1 MSIQLISPKKSVNSA
16 FLKLPVSVEKMEDF
30 KLSLKNLYSKR
41 NAAQDEEYHK
51 GEIWNFLRKIFE
63 PDYSVQ
69 VNRPIDLCVFNGNT
83 ASAKPAVI
91 IEAKSPTNVAE
102 MFSAEHP
109 NVKSLQE
116 LVYYF
121 MLEYVQSGNHE
132 IKWLAITN
140 FDEWYFF
147 DVKDFIRYFANKSK
161 PIYDQFLKFKANQ
174 MSGNKTSDFYYDIA
188 KPAIDD
194 FLASCDI
201 NVVHFNLEDAMRTLA
216 PELKKSHVT
225 LEPKAI
231 GSKDSISPTGFQN
244 DNEYSHSTSH
254 ISHSTP
260 LLPLFKFLS
269 PETLLAKPFAND
281 SNSLDRNFYAEL
293 LHIIG
298 LEEVKEEKGSKKV
311 IRRKKPANRD
321 KASLLE
327 SAIYQLEDDFPNKEE
342 CEAMALRLC
351 ITWVNRLLFLKL
363 VESQIL
369 MYQKGDASYRFMSSD
384 KIANF
389 DELNIFFF
397 KVLGKKIED
406 RDEDVFK
413 RYPNVPYLNSSLFE
427 PTEDEKHL
435 KIRGIPDAQMEIW
448 GKTVLKDER
457 GKRAKGSLPN
467 LDYIFKFLDAYNFAS
482 DAQGGVTST
491 SKTLIN
497 ASVLGLIFEKIN
509 GYKDGS
515 FFTPGFITD
524 YMARDVLE
532 RTVVQKFNEKK
543 SWKCENLEDVSDK
556 IEDIS
561 EANEIVD
568 DIRVADVAVGS
579 GHFLVSALNR
589 LLAIK
594 SELNILCDADGK
606 RIKRRDLILKVDND
620 ELSVVDDEGE
630 PFEYKPGNEES
641 QRYQE
646 ALFNEKRRIIENCLF
661 GVDLNPNSVN
671 ICRLRLWIELLK
683 NAYYTK
689 ESGYKQLQTLPNIDI
704 NIKVGD
710 SLLSK
715 YPVQNGRLIADYLTR
730 DERADRKRDSLKN
743 SLIEYRQ
750 LVQEYKTGKSQSSKM
765 MLRHKI
771 ASLKSRMVDD
781 GQIEMFEEYKG
792 SAGDTID
799 FSNSLEWMFEFPE
812 ILDEVGRFTGFDA
825 IIGNP
830 PYVQLQSMGEMSD
843 VYSKRNYSCYNKSA
857 DLYCLFVERAY
868 SLLKKNG
875 YFSFIMPNKW
885 MLVDYGKELREFMS
899 QTSLKKILNF
909 GDVQFFADATIYVC
923 IFVSQKSSDKM
934 PVLACS
940 LNSKNYHGE
949 FEKEVKAA
957 TFEFPAENFGASEW
971 SIRNKLHD
979 SVLQKMN
986 VGTALKDMPITINYG
1001 LKTGYNDAFFIDG
1014 KTKEKLISEDAKSA
1028 EIIKPLLRGR
1038 DIDAWKTEK
1047 DDQFILFVPWHFPL
1061 HLNPNIVGC
1070 FKEAEIEFE
1079 KEYPAVYKHL
1089 LNYREKLSARNKA
1102 ETGIRYE
1109 WYALQRWAADYY
1121 KEFAKPKIMYPN
1133 MTSVFPFT
1141 YDETGSFGNDKSFI
1155 ITEKDNSQNLPKGM
1169 ENVIANEAEQ
1179 SNAETISDV
1188 IPAKAGISSPS
1199 GYNLLKALLAIF
1211 NSNLVKL
1218 WIWYNC
1224 PELMGGTRE
1233 IRKAYFEN
1241 LRIPLNNTEL
1251 LQQLASLAD
1260 EIIRLKKELVNSNKT
1275 QAPEPAEGPT
1285 ETTQKQLA
1293 TLETQVNTLVYQL
1306 YGITD
1311 TEEMEAV
1318 EKR

>member
-1 MSIQLISPKKSVNSA
+1 MSIKFISPKKSVNSA

-69 VNRPIDLCVFNGNT
+69 VNRPIDLAIFNGNT

-147 DVKDFIRYFANKSK
+147 DVKDFIRYFGNKTK

-174 MSGNKTSDFYYDIA
+174 MSGNKTSDFYNEIA

-201 NVVHFNLEDAMRTLA
+201 NVVHFSLADACKNVIA
-216 PELKKSHVT
+216 SP
-225 LEPKAI
+225 
-231 GSKDSISPTGFQN
+231 GSKSGIN
-244 DNEYSHSTSH
+244 STKQSNAACH
-254 ISHSTP
+254 PERSVSGVEGSKK
-260 LLPLFKFLS
+260 LLPLYKFLS
-269 PETLLAKPFAND
+269 QETLLAKPFAND

-298 LEEVKEEKGSKKV
+298 LEEVKEERGGKKV
-311 IRRKKPANRD
+311 IRRKNPANRD

-369 MYQKGDASYRFMSSD
+369 MYQKGDASYRFMSTD

-406 RDEDVFK
+406 RDEDVLK

-427 PTEDEKHL
+427 PTEDEKYL
-435 KIRGIPDAQMEIW
+435 KIRGIPDAQMEIFN
-448 GKTVLKDER
+448 KTVLKDER
-457 GKRAKGSLPN
+457 GKRAKGTLPN

-568 DIRVADVAVGS
+568 DIRIADVAVGS

-689 ESGYKQLQTLPNIDI
+689 ESDYKQLQTLPNIDI

-715 YPVQNGRLIADYLTR
+715 YPVQNGHVVLDFLQKEDKADKKNGLAAKLKEYGKNVQDYKAGGTSYNKQQLRLNIAGL
-730 DERADRKRDSLKN
+730 
-743 SLIEYRQ
+743 
-750 LVQEYKTGKSQSSKM
+750 KSQ
-765 MLRHKI
+765 
-771 ASLKSRMVDD
+771 LKEPPS
-781 GQIEMFEEYKG
+781 
-792 SAGDTID
+792 ID
-799 FSNSLEWMFEFPE
+799 LFGNVVKNNDIDYSNSLEWMFEFPE
-812 ILDEVGRFTGFDA
+812 ILDDEGRFTGFDA

-830 PYVQLQSMGEMSD
+830 PYIQLQSNNGLLGNLYEQ
-843 VYSKRNYSCYNKSA
+843 RNYNTFFKQG
-857 DLYCLFVERAY
+857 DLYCLFIERAH
-868 SLLKKNG
+868 SLLRNNG
-875 YFSFIMPNKW
+875 EFGFIVPNTWLQSLSFSPIRLF
-885 MLVDYGKELREFMS
+885 L
-899 QTSLKKILNF
+899 TSHFRWNQIALTHK
-909 GDVQFFADATIYVC
+909 VFADATVDTHCLLFTKSKEQKDCEICRISADGSISQLHAIKKDAISQTEEIINIEINPKSLFVIEKIQALSKPLAECLTVCCGVKPFQKGKGIPAQTKEIVEEKPYVKEGDKPGEEWSPLMRGSLMHRYTNLWDNNYWILYGKWLAEPRSPKIFEGKEKIIIRQTGDSIIATIIDAGIICRDNLNIC
-923 IFVSQKSSDKM
+923 IPKNDTINLKFILGV
-934 PVLACS
+934 
-940 LNSKNYHGE
+940 LNSKLTDFYYTYINPEKGE
-949 FEKEVKAA
+949 ALAQVK
-957 TFEFPAENFGASEW
+957 
-971 SIRNKLHD
+971 
-979 SVLQKMN
+979 
-986 VGTALKDMPITINYG
+986 
-1001 LKTGYNDAFFIDG
+1001 KTHV
-1014 KTKEKLISEDAKSA
+1014 E
-1028 EIIKPLLRGR
+1028 
-1038 DIDAWKTEK
+1038 
-1047 DDQFILFVPWHFPL
+1047 
-1061 HLNPNIVGC
+1061 
-1070 FKEAEIEFE
+1070 
-1079 KEYPAVYKHL
+1079 
-1089 LNYREKLSARNKA
+1089 
-1102 ETGIRYE
+1102 
-1109 WYALQRWAADYY
+1109 
-1121 KEFAKPKIMYPN
+1121 M
-1133 MTSVFPFT
+1133 
-1141 YDETGSFGNDKSFI
+1141 
-1155 ITEKDNSQNLPKGM
+1155 
-1169 ENVIANEAEQ
+1169 
-1179 SNAETISDV
+1179 
-1188 IPAKAGISSPS
+1188 
-1199 GYNLLKALLAIF
+1199 
-1211 NSNLVKL
+1211 
-1218 WIWYNC
+1218 
-1224 PELMGGTRE
+1224 
-1233 IRKAYFEN
+1233 
-1241 LRIPLNNTEL
+1241 LRIPNATEE
-1251 LQQLASLAD
+1251 QQNEISDLVEKALCRHKENVDAD
-1260 EIIRLKKELVNSNKT
+1260 ISAVTAEIDK
-1275 QAPEPAEGPT
+1275 
-1285 ETTQKQLA
+1285 
-1293 TLETQVNTLVYQL
+1293 LVYKL
-1306 YGITD
+1306 YD
-1311 TEEMEAV
+1311 LTEEEIGVV
-1318 EKR
+1318 EVS

>member
-1 MSIQLISPKKSVNSA
+1 MSIKFISPKKSVNSA
-16 FLKLPVSVEKMEDF
+16 FLKLPVPVEKMEDF

-41 NAAQDEEYHK
+41 NTAQDEEYHK

-91 IEAKSPTNVAE
+91 IEAKSPTNAAE

-140 FDEWYFF
+140 FDEWNFF
-147 DVKDFIRYFANKSK
+147 DVKDFIRYFGNKTK

-174 MSGNKTSDFYYDIA
+174 MSGNKTSDFYNEIA

-201 NVVHFNLEDAMRTLA
+201 NVVHFNLEDACKNVIA
-216 PELKKSHVT
+216 GEAKQSNAACHPERSVSGV
-225 LEPKAI
+225 E
-231 GSKDSISPTGFQN
+231 GSKK
-244 DNEYSHSTSH
+244 
-254 ISHSTP
+254 
-260 LLPLFKFLS
+260 LLPLYKFLS

-298 LEEVKEEKGSKKV
+298 LEEVKEDKGSKKV
-311 IRRKKPANRD
+311 IQRKKPANRD

-369 MYQKGDASYRFMSSD
+369 MYQKGDASYRFMSTD

-406 RDEDVFK
+406 RDEDVLK

-457 GKRAKGSLPN
+457 GKRAKGTLPN

-561 EANEIVD
+561 EANQIVD
-568 DIRVADVAVGS
+568 DIRIADVAVGS

-715 YPVQNGRLIADYLTR
+715 YPVQNGHVVLDFLQKEDKADKKNGL
-730 DERADRKRDSLKN
+730 AAKLK
-743 SLIEYRQ
+743 EYRKNVQDYKAGGTSYNKQQ
-750 LVQEYKTGKSQSSKM
+750 LRLNIAGLKSQ
-765 MLRHKI
+765 
-771 ASLKSRMVDD
+771 LKEPPSIDLFGNVVKNND
-781 GQIEMFEEYKG
+781 
-792 SAGDTID
+792 ID

-812 ILDEVGRFTGFDA
+812 ILDDEGRFTGFDA

-830 PYVQLQSMGEMSD
+830 PYIPLQDILEMSKI
-843 VYSKRNYSCYNKSA
+843 YEQRNYSCYNKGG
-857 DLYCLFVERAY
+857 DIY
-868 SLLKKNG
+868 SLFYERGLQLLKPNG
-875 YFSFIMPNKW
+875 SLGFIASNKW
-885 MLVDYGKELREFMS
+885 LKINTGEQLREFLT
-899 QTSLKKILNF
+899 TSANPILLIDF
-909 GDVQFFADATIYVC
+909 PGVRVFADANVDPQILVVQKASYNKITMACTIT
-923 IFVSQKSSDKM
+923 QKGS
-934 PVLACS
+934 A
-940 LNSKNYHGE
+940 
-949 FEKEVKAA
+949 FEKEVKENLSSQ
-957 TFEFPAENFGASEW
+957 TFSKEPWKWMEPWEK
-971 SIRNKLHD
+971 SILEKI
-979 SVLQKMN
+979 N
-986 VGTALKDMPITINYG
+986 VGTALKNMPITINYG
-1001 LKTGYNDAFFIDG
+1001 IKTGFNDAFFIDG
-1014 KTKEKLISEDAKSA
+1014 KTREKLIAEDPKSE
-1028 EIIKPLLRGR
+1028 ELIKPLLRGR
-1038 DIDAWKTEK
+1038 DINAWVTEK
-1047 DDQFILFVPWHFPL
+1047 EGQYLIGTFPALNLDIDQ
-1061 HLNPNIVGC
+1061 
-1070 FKEAEIEFE
+1070 
-1079 KEYPAVYKHL
+1079 YPAIKNHL
-1089 LNYREKLSARNKA
+1089 LSFGIEKLEQTGAKHIVNGEEIKARKKTSNKWF
-1102 ETGIRYE
+1102 ETQDQIG
-1109 WYALQRWAADYY
+1109 YY

-1155 ITEKDNSQNLPKGM
+1155 ITEKDNSQNLPKGT
-1169 ENVIANEAEQ
+1169 ENVIASEAECHP
-1179 SNAETISDV
+1179 ER
-1188 IPAKAGISSPS
+1188 SSS
-1199 GYNLLKALLAIF
+1199 KVEGSLLKALLAIF
-1211 NSNLVKL
+1211 NSKLCKL
-1218 WIWYNC
+1218 WIWHNC
-1224 PELMGGTRE
+1224 PELGDDRRE

-1241 LRIPLNNTEL
+1241 LRIPLDNAEL
-1251 LQQLASLAD
+1251 LQQLATLAD
-1260 EIIRLKKELVNSNKT
+1260 EIIRLKKDMANSNKT
-1275 QAPEPAEGPT
+1275 QVPEPAEGSS
-1285 ETTQKQLA
+1285 EAIQKQIA
-1293 TLETQVNTLVYQL
+1293 DLETQVNTLVYQL

-1311 TEEMEAV
+1311 AEEIEAV

>member
-1 MSIQLISPKKSVNSA
+1 MSIRIITPKKSVNSA
-16 FLKLPVSVEKMEDF
+16 FLKLPVPIEKMESF

-41 NAAQDEEYHK
+41 NLTKDEEYHK

-69 VNRPIDLCVFNGNT
+69 VNRPIDLCIFNGNT

-121 MLEYVQSGNHE
+121 MLEYVHSGNRE

-147 DVKDFIRYFANKSK
+147 DVKDFIRYFGNKTK

-174 MSGNKTSDFYYDIA
+174 MSGNKTSDFYNDIA

-194 FLASCDI
+194 FLKSCDI
-201 NVVHFNLEDAMRTLA
+201 NVVHFKMLARTSLRA
-216 PELKKSHVT
+216 KQSNTVCHPERSVSGFECSKK
-225 LEPKAI
+225 
-231 GSKDSISPTGFQN
+231 
-244 DNEYSHSTSH
+244 
-254 ISHSTP
+254 
-260 LLPLFKFLS
+260 LLSLYKFLS

-298 LEEVKEEKGSKKV
+298 LEEVKEEKGGKKV
-311 IRRKKPANRD
+311 IRRKNPANRD

-369 MYQKGDASYRFMSSD
+369 MYQKGDASYRFMNTD

-406 RDEDVFK
+406 RDKEVLK

-457 GKRAKGSLPN
+457 GKRAKGTLPN

-556 IEDIS
+556 IDDIS

-568 DIRVADVAVGS
+568 DIRIADVAVGS

-765 MLRHKI
+765 MLRQKI
-771 ASLKSRMVDD
+771 AGIKSRMVEDV
-781 GQIEMFEEYKG
+781 QIEMFDEYKG

-812 ILDEVGRFTGFDA
+812 VLDDKGRFTGFDA

-830 PYVQLQSMGEMSD
+830 PYIHLENMKKTSEIYGSMGGKASP
-843 VYSKRNYSCYNKSA
+843 VYTTYNKRG
-857 DLYCLFVERAY
+857 DIYCLFVERAM
-868 SLLKKNG
+868 SLLKENG
-875 YFSFIMPNKW
+875 FASYIMQNKW
-885 MLVDYGKELREFMS
+885 MQASYGKELREFF
-899 QTSLKKILNF
+899 LNVRLEKLIDF
-909 GDVQFFADATIYVC
+909 GDIQVFDDATTYPC
-923 IFVSQKSSDKM
+923 IFVAQKAAPATELTVSTLRDLERADFAKSVNQFAEKFALEHLSSDTWTLSSQWESDLLRRLDNEM
-934 PVLACS
+934 ITLGEYVGGEAYRGVLTGLTKAFLIDES
-940 LNSKNYHGE
+940 TKKRIIEEDKNAEQVIHPFLQGRDVKTYEIPNINHYLILFPKGYSSKV
-949 FEKEVKAA
+949 FAQSVI
-957 TFEFPAENFGASEW
+957 ASEAKQSKYNVDEIDMW
-971 SIRNKLHD
+971 KRLEKRFPSIAQWLAPF
-979 SVLQKMN
+979 
-986 VGTALKDMPITINYG
+986 TEA
-1001 LKTGYNDAFFIDG
+1001 G
-1014 KTKEKLISEDAKSA
+1014 KKRGDKGDFWWE
-1028 EIIKPLLRGR
+1028 LR
-1038 DIDAWKTEK
+1038 A
-1047 DDQFILFVPWHFPL
+1047 
-1061 HLNPNIVGC
+1061 C
-1070 FKEAEIEFE
+1070 
-1079 KEYPAVYKHL
+1079 
-1089 LNYREKLSARNKA
+1089 
-1102 ETGIRYE
+1102 
-1109 WYALQRWAADYY
+1109 DYY
-1121 KEFAKPKIMYPN
+1121 DVFAKPKIMYQKFQVKPCF
-1133 MTSVFPFT
+1133 V
-1141 YDETGSFGNDKSFI
+1141 YDEQGLYCNDSMWI
-1155 ITEKDNSQNLPKGM
+1155 IPTED
-1169 ENVIANEAEQ
+1169 
-1179 SNAETISDV
+1179 
-1188 IPAKAGISSPS
+1188 
-1199 GYNLLKALLAIF
+1199 KALLALL
-1211 NSNLVKL
+1211 NSKMAWWLMKKKCTQIQNGVQLIWQYLSKIPVPRELPQELV
-1218 WIWYNC
+1218 
-1224 PELMGGTRE
+1224 T
-1233 IRKAYFEN
+1233 
-1241 LRIPLNNTEL
+1241 
-1251 LQQLASLAD
+1251 LAD
-1260 EIIRLKKELVNSNKT
+1260 QIIEVKKTGED
-1275 QAPEPAEGPT
+1275 
-1285 ETTQKQLA
+1285 TTD
-1293 TLETQVNTLVYQL
+1293 LETQVNQKVYEL
-1306 YGITD
+1306 YGLS
-1311 TEEMEAV
+1311 EEEIKTIDV
-1318 EKR
+1318 K

>member
-1 MSIQLISPKKSVNSA
+1 MSIKFISPKKSVNSA
-16 FLKLPVSVEKMEDF
+16 FLKLPVPVEKMEDF

-41 NAAQDEEYHK
+41 NTAQDEEYHK

-91 IEAKSPTNVAE
+91 IEAKSPTNAAE

-147 DVKDFIRYFANKSK
+147 DVKDFIRYFGNKSK

-174 MSGNKTSDFYYDIA
+174 MSGNKTSDFYNEIA

-201 NVVHFNLEDAMRTLA
+201 NVVRFNLEDACKNVIA
-216 PELKKSHVT
+216 SP
-225 LEPKAI
+225 
-231 GSKDSISPTGFQN
+231 GSKSGIN
-244 DNEYSHSTSH
+244 STKQSNAACH
-254 ISHSTP
+254 PERSVSGVEGSKK
-260 LLPLFKFLS
+260 LLPLYKFLS

-369 MYQKGDASYRFMSSD
+369 MYQKGDTSYRFMSTD

-406 RDEDVFK
+406 RDEDVLK

-457 GKRAKGSLPN
+457 GKRAKGTLPN

-568 DIRVADVAVGS
+568 DIRIADVAVGS

-771 ASLKSRMVDD
+771 ASLKSRMVED

-843 VYSKRNYSCYNKSA
+843 VYSKRDYSCYNKSA

-885 MLVDYGKELREFMS
+885 MLVDYGKELRQFMS

-909 GDVQFFADATIYVC
+909 GDIQFFADATIYVC

-949 FEKEVKAA
+949 FEKEVKVA

-986 VGTALKDMPITINYG
+986 VGTALKDMPISIYRG
-1001 LKTGYNDAFFIDG
+1001 ILTGFNDAFFIDG
-1014 KTKEKLISEDAKSA
+1014 KTREKLIAEDPKSE
-1028 EIIKPLLRGR
+1028 ELIKPLLRGR
-1038 DIDAWKTEK
+1038 DINAWVTEK
-1047 DDQFILFVPWHFPL
+1047 EDQYLIGTFPAL
-1061 HLNPNIVGC
+1061 NLDIDQYPAIKNHLLSFG
-1070 FKEAEIEFE
+1070 FE
-1079 KEYPAVYKHL
+1079 KLEQTGAKHIV
-1089 LNYREKLSARNKA
+1089 NGEEIKARKKTSNKWF
-1102 ETGIRYE
+1102 ETQDQIG
-1109 WYALQRWAADYY
+1109 YY
-1121 KEFAKPKIMYPN
+1121 QEFAKPKIVYPN

-1141 YDETGSFGNDKSFI
+1141 YDESGSLSNDKSFI
-1155 ITEKDNSQNLPKGM
+1155 ITEKTT
-1169 ENVIANEAEQ
+1169 VIADETECHPERSASVAEG
-1179 SNAETISDV
+1179 S
-1188 IPAKAGISSPS
+1188 
-1199 GYNLLKALLAIF
+1199 LLKALLAIF

-1241 LRIPLNNTEL
+1241 LRIPLNNAEL
-1251 LQQLASLAD
+1251 LQQLATLAD
-1260 EIIRLKKELVNSNKT
+1260 QIISAKKNGEDTTALEKRVNEIVYGLYGVT
-1275 QAPEPAEGPT
+1275 DPAE
-1285 ETTQKQLA
+1285 
-1293 TLETQVNTLVYQL
+1293 
-1306 YGITD
+1306 I
-1311 TEEMEAV
+1311 EAV

>member
-1 MSIQLISPKKSVNSA
+1 MSIKLISPKKSVNSA
-16 FLKLPVSVEKMEDF
+16 FLKLPVPCEKMELF
-30 KLSLKNLYSKR
+30 KSALVNLRNKRDLKK
-41 NAAQDEEYHK
+41 DEEYHK
-51 GEIWNFLRKIFE
+51 NELQAFLRGVFN
-63 PDYSVQ
+63 PAYSVH
-69 VNRPIDLCVFNGNT
+69 VDRPIDLAIFNGNDT
-83 ASAKPAVI
+83 TAKPAVV
-91 IEAKSPTNVAE
+91 IEMKSPTNAAE
-102 MFSAEHP
+102 MFSEQHP
-109 NVKSLQE
+109 NTKALQE

-121 MLEYVQSGNHE
+121 LLEYVHLGNRE
-132 IKWLAITN
+132 IKYLVISN
-140 FDEWYFF
+140 FDEYYFF

-161 PIYDQFLKFKANQ
+161 PVYDQFLKFVSKQ
-174 MSGNKTSDFYYDIA
+174 TSGNKTSDFYNDIA

-194 FLASCDI
+194 FLGSCDFS
-201 NVVHFNLEDAMRTLA
+201 VVHFSLEDAVKA
-216 PELKKSHVT
+216 VEKNDDKKLVA
-225 LEPKAI
+225 LYKM
-231 GSKDSISPTGFQN
+231 
-244 DNEYSHSTSH
+244 
-254 ISHSTP
+254 
-260 LLPLFKFLS
+260 LS
-269 PETLLAKPFAND
+269 PEGLLAKPFAND

-298 LEEVKEEKGSKKV
+298 HEEVKEDKGGKKV
-311 IRRKKPANRD
+311 IQRKKPANRD
-321 KASLLE
+321 RASLLE

-369 MYQKGDASYRFMSSD
+369 MYQKGDASYRFMSTD

-406 RDEDVFK
+406 RDEDVLK

-435 KIRGIPDAQMEIW
+435 KIRGIPDAQMEIFN
-448 GKTVLKDER
+448 KTVLKDER
-457 GKRAKGSLPN
+457 GKRAKGTLPN

-715 YPVQNGRLIADYLTR
+715 YPVWNGHSI
-730 DERADRKRDSLKN
+730 
-743 SLIEYRQ
+743 
-750 LVQEYKTGKSQSSKM
+750 
-765 MLRHKI
+765 
-771 ASLKSRMVDD
+771 
-781 GQIEMFEEYKG
+781 
-792 SAGDTID
+792 
-799 FSNSLEWMFEFPE
+799 LE
-812 ILDEVGRFTGFDA
+812 
-825 IIGNP
+825 
-830 PYVQLQSMGEMSD
+830 
-843 VYSKRNYSCYNKSA
+843 K
-857 DLYCLFVERAY
+857 
-868 SLLKKNG
+868 
-875 YFSFIMPNKW
+875 
-885 MLVDYGKELREFMS
+885 
-899 QTSLKKILNF
+899 
-909 GDVQFFADATIYVC
+909 
-923 IFVSQKSSDKM
+923 
-934 PVLACS
+934 
-940 LNSKNYHGE
+940 
-949 FEKEVKAA
+949 
-957 TFEFPAENFGASEW
+957 
-971 SIRNKLHD
+971 
-979 SVLQKMN
+979 
-986 VGTALKDMPITINYG
+986 
-1001 LKTGYNDAFFIDG
+1001 
-1014 KTKEKLISEDAKSA
+1014 
-1028 EIIKPLLRGR
+1028 
-1038 DIDAWKTEK
+1038 
-1047 DDQFILFVPWHFPL
+1047 
-1061 HLNPNIVGC
+1061 
-1070 FKEAEIEFE
+1070 
-1079 KEYPAVYKHL
+1079 
-1089 LNYREKLSARNKA
+1089 
-1102 ETGIRYE
+1102 
-1109 WYALQRWAADYY
+1109 
-1121 KEFAKPKIMYPN
+1121 
-1133 MTSVFPFT
+1133 
-1141 YDETGSFGNDKSFI
+1141 
-1155 ITEKDNSQNLPKGM
+1155 
-1169 ENVIANEAEQ
+1169 
-1179 SNAETISDV
+1179 
-1188 IPAKAGISSPS
+1188 
-1199 GYNLLKALLAIF
+1199 
-1211 NSNLVKL
+1211 
-1218 WIWYNC
+1218 
-1224 PELMGGTRE
+1224 
-1233 IRKAYFEN
+1233 
-1241 LRIPLNNTEL
+1241 
-1251 LQQLASLAD
+1251 
-1260 EIIRLKKELVNSNKT
+1260 LKKEDKVDKKKWFCSKAQRIQIKCSKLQEWWFKF
-1275 QAPEPAEGPT
+1275 
-1285 ETTQKQLA
+1285 
-1293 TLETQVNTLVYQL
+1293 
-1306 YGITD
+1306 
-1311 TEEMEAV
+1311 
-1318 EKR
+1318 

>member
-1 MSIQLISPKKSVNSA
+1 MSIKFISPKKSVNSA
-16 FLKLPVSVEKMEDF
+16 FLKLPVPVEKMEDF

-41 NAAQDEEYHK
+41 NTAQDEEYHK

-69 VNRPIDLCVFNGNT
+69 VNRPIDLAIFNGNT

-91 IEAKSPTNVAE
+91 IEAKSPTNAAE

-121 MLEYVQSGNHE
+121 MLEYVHSGNHE

-147 DVKDFIRYFANKSK
+147 DVKDFIRYFGNKSK

-174 MSGNKTSDFYYDIA
+174 MSGNKTSDFYNDIA

-194 FLASCDI
+194 FLKSCDI
-201 NVVHFNLEDAMRTLA
+201 SVVHFSLESAVKAVEKDDD
-216 PELKKSHVT
+216 KK
-225 LEPKAI
+225 
-231 GSKDSISPTGFQN
+231 
-244 DNEYSHSTSH
+244 
-254 ISHSTP
+254 
-260 LLPLFKFLS
+260 LLPLYKFLS

-298 LEEVKEEKGSKKV
+298 LEEVKEDKGGKKV
-311 IRRKKPANRD
+311 IQRKKPANRD

-369 MYQKGDASYRFMSSD
+369 MYQKGDASYRFMSTD

-406 RDEDVFK
+406 RDEDVLK

-435 KIRGIPDAQMEIW
+435 KIRGIPDAQMEIFN
-448 GKTVLKDER
+448 KTVLKDER
-457 GKRAKGSLPN
+457 GKRAKGTLPN

-561 EANEIVD
+561 EANQIVD

-715 YPVQNGRLIADYLTR
+715 YPVWNGHSIL
-730 DERADRKRDSLKN
+730 EKLKKEDKIDKKN
-743 SLIEYRQ
+743 GFAAKLKEYR
-750 LVQEYKTGKSQSSKM
+750 LNVQNYKNGGSNFDKRQIRLNINGLKSQ
-765 MLRHKI
+765 
-771 ASLKSRMVDD
+771 LKEIPDTDFWGNVDKTVD
-781 GQIEMFEEYKG
+781 
-792 SAGDTID
+792 ID

-812 ILDEVGRFTGFDA
+812 ILDDEGRFTGFDA

-843 VYSKRNYSCYNKSA
+843 VYSKRDYSCYNKSA
-857 DLYCLFVERAY
+857 DLYCLFYERAIQ
-868 SLLKKNG
+868 LIKPNG
-875 YFSFIMPNKW
+875 YLGFIASDKW
-885 MLVDYGKELREFMS
+885 LKINYGEQLREFLT
-899 QTSLKKILNF
+899 TSANPILLIDF
-909 GDVQFFADATIYVC
+909 PGVRVFDDANVDPQILV
-923 IFVSQKSSDKM
+923 VQKSKYKEKT
-934 PVLACS
+934 LACTVTKKGS
-940 LNSKNYHGE
+940 A
-949 FEKEVKAA
+949 FEKEVQDKLSSHA
-957 TFEFPAENFGASEW
+957 FGKDPWKWMDLWEI
-971 SIRNKLHD
+971 SI
-979 SVLQKMN
+979 LQKMD
-986 VGTALKDMPITINYG
+986 VGTALKDMSVSIYRGI
-1001 LKTGYNDAFFIDG
+1001 LTGFNDAFFIDG
-1014 KTKEKLISEDAKSA
+1014 KTREKLIVEDVKSA
-1028 EIIKPLLRGR
+1028 EIIKPFLRGK
-1038 DIDAWKTEK
+1038 DLEPWFTSN
-1047 DDQFILFVPWHFPL
+1047 DDQYMINPHNGIKEKNIPPINIDDYPAIKK
-1061 HLNPNIVGC
+1061 HLNQFVD
-1070 FKEAEIEFE
+1070 
-1079 KEYPAVYKHL
+1079 
-1089 LNYREKLSARNKA
+1089 KLAKRGDKGDTPYNLRNCA
-1102 ETGIRYE
+1102 YLE
-1109 WYALQRWAADYY
+1109 D
-1121 KEFAKPKIMYPN
+1121 FDKPKIMYPEI
-1133 MTSVFPFT
+1133 TKFLPFI
-1141 YDETGSFGNDKSFI
+1141 YDDSGMYCNNKAFI
-1155 ITEKDNSQNLPKGM
+1155 ITEKENTQNLPKGT
-1169 ENVIANEAEQ
+1169 ENVIASEAECHPER
-1179 SNAETISDV
+1179 SASKVEGS
-1188 IPAKAGISSPS
+1188 
-1199 GYNLLKALLAIF
+1199 LLKALLAIF
-1211 NSNLVKL
+1211 NSKLCKL
-1218 WIWYNC
+1218 WIWHNC
-1224 PELMGGTRE
+1224 PELGDDRRE

-1241 LRIPLNNTEL
+1241 LRIPLDNAEL
-1251 LQQLASLAD
+1251 LHQLATLAD
-1260 EIIRLKKELVNSNKT
+1260 EIITAKKSLS
-1275 QAPEPAEGPT
+1275 QPMGPDNVIAS
-1285 ETTQKQLA
+1285 ESEAIQRNIA

-1311 TEEMEAV
+1311 TEEIEAV

>member
-1 MSIQLISPKKSVNSA
+1 MSIKFISPKKSVNSA
-16 FLKLPVSVEKMEDF
+16 FLKLPVPVEKMEDF

-41 NAAQDEEYHK
+41 NTAQDEEYHK

-69 VNRPIDLCVFNGNT
+69 VNRPIDLAIFNGNT

-91 IEAKSPTNVAE
+91 IEAKSPTNAAE

-121 MLEYVQSGNHE
+121 MLEYVHSGNHE

-147 DVKDFIRYFANKSK
+147 DVKDFIRYFGNKSK

-174 MSGNKTSDFYYDIA
+174 MSGNKTSDFYNDIA

-194 FLASCDI
+194 FLGTCDI
-201 NVVHFNLEDAMRTLA
+201 SVVHFSLEDAVKA
-216 PELKKSHVT
+216 VEKNDDKKLVA
-225 LEPKAI
+225 LYKM
-231 GSKDSISPTGFQN
+231 
-244 DNEYSHSTSH
+244 
-254 ISHSTP
+254 
-260 LLPLFKFLS
+260 LS
-269 PETLLAKPFAND
+269 PEGLLAKPFAND

-298 LEEVKEEKGSKKV
+298 LEEVKEDKGGKKV
-311 IRRKKPANRD
+311 IQRKKPANRD

-327 SAIYQLEDDFPNKEE
+327 SAIYQLEIKEPDENKCEE
-342 CEAMALRLC
+342 IALRLC
-351 ITWVNRLLFLKL
+351 ITWINRLLFLKL

-384 KIANF
+384 KIKGF

-397 KVLGKKIED
+397 KVLGKKVDD
-406 RDEDVFK
+406 RDAEVK
-413 RYPNVPYLNSSLFE
+413 AKYPNVPYLNSSLFE
-427 PTEDEKHL
+427 PTEDESKL
-435 KIRGIPDAQMEIW
+435 MIGNLLDNNLEIFN
-448 GKTVLKDER
+448 KTVLKDER
-457 GKRAKGSLPN
+457 GKRAKGTLPN

-715 YPVQNGRLIADYLTR
+715 YPVQNGHVVLDFLQKEDKADKKNGL
-730 DERADRKRDSLKN
+730 AAKLK
-743 SLIEYRQ
+743 EYRKNVQDYKAGGTSYNKQQ
-750 LVQEYKTGKSQSSKM
+750 LRLNIAGLKSQ
-765 MLRHKI
+765 
-771 ASLKSRMVDD
+771 LKEPPSIDLFGNVVQNND
-781 GQIEMFEEYKG
+781 
-792 SAGDTID
+792 ID

-812 ILDEVGRFTGFDA
+812 ILDDEGRFTGFDA

-843 VYSKRNYSCYNKSA
+843 VYSKRDYSCYNKSA

-885 MLVDYGKELREFMS
+885 MLVDYGKELRQFMS

-923 IFVSQKSSDKM
+923 IFVSQKSGDKM

-971 SIRNKLHD
+971 SVRNKLHD

-986 VGTALKDMPITINYG
+986 VGTALKDMPISIYRG
-1001 LKTGYNDAFFIDG
+1001 ILTGFNDAFFIDG
-1014 KTKEKLISEDAKSA
+1014 KTREKLIAEDPKSE
-1028 EIIKPLLRGR
+1028 ELIKPLLRGR
-1038 DIDAWKTEK
+1038 DVNAWVTEK
-1047 DDQFILFVPWHFPL
+1047 EDQYLIGTFPA
-1061 HLNPNIVGC
+1061 LNLDIDQ
-1070 FKEAEIEFE
+1070 
-1079 KEYPAVYKHL
+1079 YPAIKNHL
-1089 LNYREKLSARNKA
+1089 LSFGIEKLEQTGAKHIVNGEEIKARKKTSNKWF
-1102 ETGIRYE
+1102 ETQDQIG
-1109 WYALQRWAADYY
+1109 YY
-1121 KEFAKPKIMYPN
+1121 KEFAKPKIVYPEI
-1133 MTSVFPFT
+1133 SSLFSFT
-1141 YDETGSFGNDKSFI
+1141 YDESGLTCNNKNYI
-1155 ITEKDNSQNLPKGM
+1155 ITEKESSQSLPKGT
-1169 ENVIANEAEQ
+1169 ETVIASEAKQ
-1179 SNAETISDV
+1179 SNAF
-1188 IPAKAGISSPS
+1188 
-1199 GYNLLKALLAIF
+1199 LLKALLAIF

-1218 WIWYNC
+1218 WIEYNC
-1224 PELMGGTRE
+1224 PVLNGGARNISKT
-1233 IRKAYFEN
+1233 YFEN
-1241 LRIPLNNTEL
+1241 FRIPLNNTEL
-1251 LQQLASLAD
+1251 LQQLAILAD
-1260 EIIRLKKELVNSNKT
+1260 EIITAKKAGEDT
-1275 QAPEPAEGPT
+1275 IE
-1285 ETTQKQLA
+1285 
-1293 TLETQVNTLVYQL
+1293 LETQVNTLVYQL
-1306 YGITD
+1306 YDITD
-1311 TEEMEAV
+1311 TEEIEAV

>member
-1 MSIQLISPKKSVNSA
+1 MSIKFISPKKSVNSA

-41 NAAQDEEYHK
+41 NTAQDEEYHK

-69 VNRPIDLCVFNGNT
+69 VNRPIDLAIFNGNT

-91 IEAKSPTNVAE
+91 IEAKSPTNAAE
-102 MFSAEHP
+102 MFSAEHL

-121 MLEYVQSGNHE
+121 MLEYVHSGNHE

-147 DVKDFIRYFANKSK
+147 DVKDFIRYFGNKSK

-174 MSGNKTSDFYYDIA
+174 MSGNKTSDFYNDIA

-201 NVVHFNLEDAMRTLA
+201 NVVHFSLADAMRMLA

-231 GSKDSISPTGFQN
+231 GSMDSISPTGFQN
-244 DNEYSHSTSH
+244 DNAYSHSTSR

-260 LLPLFKFLS
+260 LLPLYKFLS

-298 LEEVKEEKGSKKV
+298 LEEVKEDKGGKKV
-311 IRRKKPANRD
+311 IQRKKSANRD

-369 MYQKGDASYRFMSSD
+369 MYQKGDASYRFMSTD

-406 RDEDVFK
+406 RDEDVLK

-435 KIRGIPDAQMEIW
+435 KIRGIPDAQMEIFN
-448 GKTVLKDER
+448 KTVLKDER
-457 GKRAKGSLPN
+457 GKRAKGTLPN

-561 EANEIVD
+561 EANQIVD

-715 YPVQNGRLIADYLTR
+715 YPVWNGHSIL
-730 DERADRKRDSLKN
+730 EKLKKEDKVDKKN
-743 SLIEYRQ
+743 GFAAKLK
-750 LVQEYKTGKSQSSKM
+750 EYKLNVQNYKNGGSNFDKRQIRLNINGLKSQ
-765 MLRHKI
+765 
-771 ASLKSRMVDD
+771 LKEIPNTDFWGNVDKAVD
-781 GQIEMFEEYKG
+781 
-792 SAGDTID
+792 ID
-799 FSNSLEWMFEFPE
+799 YSNSLEWMFEFPE
-812 ILDEVGRFTGFDA
+812 ILDDEGRFTGFDA

-830 PYVQLQSMGEMSD
+830 PYIHLEDMKKTSEIYGSMGGKASP
-843 VYSKRNYSCYNKSA
+843 VYTTYNKRG
-857 DLYCLFVERAY
+857 DIYCLFVERAM
-868 SLLKKNG
+868 SLLKENG
-875 YFSFIMPNKW
+875 FASYIMQNKW
-885 MLVDYGKELREFMS
+885 MQASYGKELREFF
-899 QTSLKKILNF
+899 LNVRLEKLIDF
-909 GDVQFFADATIYVC
+909 GDIQVFDDATTYPC
-923 IFVSQKSSDKM
+923 IFVAQKAAPATEFTASTLKELERADFTKSIDQFAEKFALEHLSSDTWTLSSQWESDLLRRLDNEMITLGKYVGGEAYRG
-934 PVLACS
+934 VLTGLTKAFLIDENTKKKIIEEDKNAKQVIHPFLQGRDVKTYEEPSVNHYLILFPKGFSSKFLAKDVIASETKQSKCN
-940 LNSKNYHGE
+940 LNEDDMWKH
-949 FEKEVKAA
+949 FEKS
-957 TFEFPAENFGASEW
+957 FPSIAQWLAPFAEA
-971 SIRNKLHD
+971 
-979 SVLQKMN
+979 
-986 VGTALKDMPITINYG
+986 
-1001 LKTGYNDAFFIDG
+1001 G
-1014 KTKEKLISEDAKSA
+1014 KKRGDKGDYWWE
-1028 EIIKPLLRGR
+1028 LR
-1038 DIDAWKTEK
+1038 A
-1047 DDQFILFVPWHFPL
+1047 
-1061 HLNPNIVGC
+1061 C
-1070 FKEAEIEFE
+1070 
-1079 KEYPAVYKHL
+1079 
-1089 LNYREKLSARNKA
+1089 
-1102 ETGIRYE
+1102 
-1109 WYALQRWAADYY
+1109 DYY
-1121 KEFAKPKIMYPN
+1121 DEFAKPKIMYQKFQVKPCF
-1133 MTSVFPFT
+1133 V
-1141 YDETGSFGNDKSFI
+1141 YDDHGLYCNDSMWI
-1155 ITEKDNSQNLPKGM
+1155 IPTEN
-1169 ENVIANEAEQ
+1169 
-1179 SNAETISDV
+1179 
-1188 IPAKAGISSPS
+1188 
-1199 GYNLLKALLAIF
+1199 KALLALL
-1211 NSNLVKL
+1211 NSKMAWWLMKKKCTQIQNGVQL
-1218 WIWYNC
+1218 IWQYLSKI
-1224 PELMGGTRE
+1224 PVPRELPQE
-1233 IRKAYFEN
+1233 
-1241 LRIPLNNTEL
+1241 
-1251 LQQLASLAD
+1251 
-1260 EIIRLKKELVNSNKT
+1260 
-1275 QAPEPAEGPT
+1275 
-1285 ETTQKQLA
+1285 LA
-1293 TLETQVNTLVYQL
+1293 TLADQIIAAKKIGKDTTELEAQVNTLVYQL
-1306 YGITD
+1306 YGVTD
-1311 TEEMEAV
+1311 AEEIEAV

>member
-1 MSIQLISPKKSVNSA
+1 MPIQFISPKKAVNSA
-16 FLKLPVSVEKMEDF
+16 YLKLPISYEKMDIF
-30 KLSLKNLYSKR
+30 KACIKSMADLGK
-41 NAAQDEEYHK
+41 AGETEEYHK
-51 GEIWNFLRKIFE
+51 GLINKFLSNALYN
-63 PDYSVQ
+63 PDYA
-69 VNRPIDLCVFNGNT
+69 VNTKDRIDLAIFNGKDNN
-83 ASAKPAVI
+83 AKAAVL
-91 IEAKSPTNVAE
+91 IEVKAPDNVSE
-102 MFSAEHP
+102 MFSEAHA

-121 MLEYVQSGNHE
+121 MKEYIRLENHE
-132 IKWLAITN
+132 IKYLAITN
-140 FDEWYFF
+140 YNDWYFF
-147 DVKDFIRYFANKSK
+147 DAKDCVKFFAAKSNPVYSK
-161 PIYDQFLKFKANQ
+161 FLKFDADQ
-174 MSGNKTSDFYYDIA
+174 MSDSKTSFFYSDIA
-188 KPAIDD
+188 KPAIDK
-194 FLASCDI
+194 FIETCEL
-201 NVVHFNLEDAMRTLA
+201 NVVHFSLA
-216 PELKKSHVT
+216 EAVKAVEKNDEKK
-225 LEPKAI
+225 
-231 GSKDSISPTGFQN
+231 
-244 DNEYSHSTSH
+244 
-254 ISHSTP
+254 
-260 LLPLFKFLS
+260 LFALYKFLS
-269 PETLLAKPFAND
+269 PETLLSKPFAND
-281 SNSLDRNFYAEL
+281 SNSLDKNFYAEL

-298 LEEVKEEKGSKKV
+298 LEEVKEDGKKV
-311 IRRKKPANRD
+311 IRRKKPENRD

-327 SAIYQLEDDFPNKEE
+327 SAIYQLQIDEPNADKREE
-342 CEAMALRLC
+342 IALRLC
-351 ITWVNRLLFLKL
+351 ITWINRLLFLKL

-369 MYQKGDASYRFMSSD
+369 MYQKGNADYKFMSLD
-384 KIANF
+384 KIKSF

-397 KVLGKKIED
+397 MVLGKKIDE
-406 RDEDVFK
+406 RDEDIK
-413 RYPNVPYLNSSLFE
+413 AKYPNVPYLNSSLFE
-427 PTEDEKHL
+427 PTDDEGKL
-435 KIRGIPDAQMEIW
+435 KIRGIPDEQIEIYN
-448 GKTVLKDER
+448 KTVLKDER
-457 GKRAKGSLPN
+457 GKRAKGTLPN

-689 ESGYKQLQTLPNIDI
+689 ESDYKQLQTLPNIDI

-715 YPVQNGRLIADYLTR
+715 YPVQNGHVVLDFLQKEDKADKKNGLAAKLKEYGKNVQDYKAGGTSYNKQQLRLNIAGL
-730 DERADRKRDSLKN
+730 
-743 SLIEYRQ
+743 
-750 LVQEYKTGKSQSSKM
+750 KSQ
-765 MLRHKI
+765 
-771 ASLKSRMVDD
+771 LKEPPSIDLFGNVVKNND
-781 GQIEMFEEYKG
+781 
-792 SAGDTID
+792 ID

-812 ILDEVGRFTGFDA
+812 ILDDEGRFTGFDA

-843 VYSKRNYSCYNKSA
+843 VYSKRDYSCYNKSA

-885 MLVDYGKELREFMS
+885 MLVDYGKELRQFMS

-909 GDVQFFADATIYVC
+909 GDVQFFVDATIYVC
-923 IFVSQKSSDKM
+923 IFVSQKSGDKM

-949 FEKEVKAA
+949 FEKEVNAA

-986 VGTALKDMPITINYG
+986 VGTALKDMPISIYRG
-1001 LKTGYNDAFFIDG
+1001 ILTGFNDAFFIDG
-1014 KTKEKLISEDAKSA
+1014 KTREKLIAEDPKSE
-1028 EIIKPLLRGR
+1028 ELIKPLLRGR
-1038 DIDAWKTEK
+1038 DINAWVTESDQYLINPHNGIK
-1047 DDQFILFVPWHFPL
+1047 ERNIAPINIDEYPAIKKHLDQFID
-1061 HLNPNIVGC
+1061 
-1070 FKEAEIEFE
+1070 
-1079 KEYPAVYKHL
+1079 
-1089 LNYREKLSARNKA
+1089 KLVKRGDKGDTPYNLRNCA
-1102 ETGIRYE
+1102 YLE
-1109 WYALQRWAADYY
+1109 D
-1121 KEFAKPKIMYPN
+1121 FSKPKIIYPEI
-1133 MTSVFPFT
+1133 TSLFSFT
-1141 YDETGSFGNDKSFI
+1141 YDELGMMCNNKNYIISEKESFQS
-1155 ITEKDNSQNLPKGM
+1155 LPKG
-1169 ENVIANEAEQ
+1169 
-1179 SNAETISDV
+1179 TF
-1188 IPAKAGISSPS
+1188 
-1199 GYNLLKALLAIF
+1199 LKALLAIF

-1218 WIWYNC
+1218 WIEYNC
-1224 PELMGGTRE
+1224 PVLNGGARNISTT
-1233 IRKAYFEN
+1233 YFEN

-1251 LQQLASLAD
+1251 LLQLATLAD
-1260 EIIRLKKELVNSNKT
+1260 EIIRLKKELVNSKKT
-1275 QAPEPAEGPT
+1275 QVPEPAEGPT
-1285 ETTQKQLA
+1285 EATQKQIA
-1293 TLETQVNTLVYQL
+1293 DLETQVNTLVYQL

-1311 TEEMEAV
+1311 TEEIEAV

>member
-1 MSIQLISPKKSVNSA
+1 MSFKLISPKKSVNSA
-16 FLKLPVSVEKMEDF
+16 FLKLPVPVEKMEQF
-30 KLSLKNLYSKR
+30 QAALTNLYSKR
-41 NAAQDEEYHK
+41 NPAQDEEYHK

-69 VNRPIDLCVFNGNT
+69 VNRPIDLAIFNGNT

-91 IEAKSPTNVAE
+91 IETKSPTNAAE

-121 MLEYVQSGNHE
+121 MLEYVHSGNHE

-147 DVKDFIRYFANKSK
+147 DVKDFIRYFGNKSK

-174 MSGNKTSDFYYDIA
+174 MSGNKTSDFYNEIA

-201 NVVHFNLEDAMRTLA
+201 NVVHFNLGKMVKL
-216 PELKKSHVT
+216 VC
-225 LEPKAI
+225 
-231 GSKDSISPTGFQN
+231 N
-244 DNEYSHSTSH
+244 DNTHVIASEAKQSPSSKLF
-254 ISHSTP
+254 P
-260 LLPLFKFLS
+260 LYKFLS

-281 SNSLDRNFYAEL
+281 SNTLDRNFYAEL

-298 LEEVKEEKGSKKV
+298 LEEVKEDKGGKKV

-321 KASLLE
+321 RASLLE

-369 MYQKGDASYRFMSSD
+369 MYQKGDASYRFMSTD

-406 RDEDVFK
+406 RDEDVLK

-435 KIRGIPDAQMEIW
+435 KIRGIPDAQMEIFN
-448 GKTVLKDER
+448 KTVLKDER
-457 GKRAKGSLPN
+457 GKRAKGTLPN

-532 RTVVQKFNEKK
+532 RTVVQKFNEVKGWDCK
-543 SWKCENLEDVSDK
+543 NLRE
-556 IEDIS
+556 IEDNIGKDDVP
-561 EANEIVD
+561 EANKIVD
-568 DIRVADVAVGS
+568 EIRIADVAVGS

-589 LLAIK
+589 MLAIK
-594 SELNILCDADGK
+594 SELNIFCDAEGN
-606 RIKRRDLILKVDND
+606 RINKKKWELKVDND
-620 ELSVVDDEGE
+620 ELSVIDDDGE
-630 PFEYKPGNEES
+630 PFEYKPGNETL
-641 QRYQE
+641 QRIQE

-710 SLLSK
+710 SLLSQ
-715 YPVQNGRLIADYLTR
+715 YPVNAGHKVADFLSA
-730 DERADRKRDSLKN
+730 EEKNDRKKDSLN
-743 SLIEYRQ
+743 TALIEYRKC
-750 LVQEYKTGKSQSSKM
+750 VNDYKTGGSQNSKVL
-765 MLRHKI
+765 LRQKI
-771 ASLKSRMVDD
+771 AGLKSRIVED
-781 GQIEMFEEYKG
+781 GQIEMFDEYKG
-792 SAGDTID
+792 SAGNTID

-812 ILDEVGRFTGFDA
+812 VLDEKGRFVGFDA

-843 VYSKRNYSCYNKSA
+843 VYSKRDYSCYNKSA

-885 MLVDYGKELREFMS
+885 MLVDYGKELRQFMS

-923 IFVSQKSSDKM
+923 IFVSQKSGDKL

-949 FEKEVKAA
+949 FEKEVNAA

-1001 LKTGYNDAFFIDG
+1001 IKTGFNDAFFIDG
-1014 KTKEKLISEDAKSA
+1014 KTREKLIAEDPKSE
-1028 EIIKPLLRGR
+1028 ELIKPLLRGR
-1038 DIDAWKTEK
+1038 DINAWVTESDQYLINPHNGIK
-1047 DDQFILFVPWHFPL
+1047 ERNIAPINIDEYPAIKKHLDQFID
-1061 HLNPNIVGC
+1061 
-1070 FKEAEIEFE
+1070 
-1079 KEYPAVYKHL
+1079 
-1089 LNYREKLSARNKA
+1089 KLVKRGDKGDTPYNLRNCA
-1102 ETGIRYE
+1102 YLE
-1109 WYALQRWAADYY
+1109 
-1121 KEFAKPKIMYPN
+1121 EFAKPKIMYPN

-1141 YDETGSFGNDKSFI
+1141 YDETGSFSNDKSFI
-1155 ITEKDNSQNLPKGM
+1155 ITEKDNSQNLPKGT
-1169 ENVIANEAEQ
+1169 ENVIASEAKQ

-1241 LRIPLNNTEL
+1241 LRIPLDNAEL
-1251 LQQLASLAD
+1251 LQQLATLAD
-1260 EIIRLKKELVNSNKT
+1260 EIIRLKKEND
-1275 QAPEPAEGPT
+1275 EGA
-1285 ETTQKQLA
+1285 QKQIA
-1293 TLETQVNTLVYQL
+1293 DLETQVNTLVYQL

-1311 TEEMEAV
+1311 TEEIEAV

>member
-1 MSIQLISPKKSVNSA
+1 MSIKFISPKKSVNSA
-16 FLKLPVSVEKMEDF
+16 FLKLPVPVEKMEDF
-30 KLSLKNLYSKR
+30 KLSLNNLYGKR
-41 NAAQDEEYHK
+41 NPAQDEEYHK

-91 IEAKSPTNVAE
+91 IEAKSPTNAAE

-121 MLEYVQSGNHE
+121 MLEYVHSGNHE

-147 DVKDFIRYFANKSK
+147 DVKDFIRYFGNKSK

-174 MSGNKTSDFYYDIA
+174 MSGNKTSDFYNEIA

-201 NVVHFNLEDAMRTLA
+201 NVVHFNLEDACKNVIA
-216 PELKKSHVT
+216 SEAKQSNAACHPERSVSGV
-225 LEPKAI
+225 E
-231 GSKDSISPTGFQN
+231 GSKK
-244 DNEYSHSTSH
+244 
-254 ISHSTP
+254 
-260 LLPLFKFLS
+260 LLPLYKFLS

-298 LEEVKEEKGSKKV
+298 LEEVKEDKGSKKV
-311 IRRKKPANRD
+311 IRRKKLANRD

-369 MYQKGDASYRFMSSD
+369 MYQKSDASYRFMSTD

-406 RDEDVFK
+406 RDEDVLK

-457 GKRAKGSLPN
+457 GKRAKGTLPN

-543 SWKCENLEDVSDK
+543 FWKCENLEDVSDK

-561 EANEIVD
+561 EANQIVD

-646 ALFNEKRRIIENCLF
+646 ALFNEKCRIIENCLF

-771 ASLKSRMVDD
+771 ASLKSRMVED

-792 SAGDTID
+792 TAGDTID

-812 ILDEVGRFTGFDA
+812 ILDDEGRFTGFDA

-830 PYVQLQSMGEMSD
+830 PYIHLEDMKKTSEIYGSMGGKASP
-843 VYSKRNYSCYNKSA
+843 VYTTYNKRG
-857 DLYCLFVERAY
+857 DIYCLFVERAM
-868 SLLKKNG
+868 SLLKENG
-875 YFSFIMPNKW
+875 FASYIMQNKW
-885 MLVDYGKELREFMS
+885 MQASYGKELREFFLNVRLEKLIDFGDIQVFDDATTYPCIFVAQKAAPATELTASTLKELERSDFAKSIDQFAEKFTLEHLSSDTWTLSS
-899 QTSLKKILNF
+899 QWESDLLRRLDNEMITLGKYVGGEAYRGVLTGLTKAFLIDENTKKKIIEEDKNAEQVIHPFLQGRDVKTYEVPSVNHYLILFPKGFSSKFFAKDVIAREAKQSKCNLNED
-909 GDVQFFADATIYVC
+909 DVWKLLENSFPSITRWLAPFADAG
-923 IFVSQKSSDKM
+923 KKRGDKGDYWWE
-934 PVLACS
+934 LRAC
-940 LNSKNYHGE
+940 
-949 FEKEVKAA
+949 
-957 TFEFPAENFGASEW
+957 
-971 SIRNKLHD
+971 
-979 SVLQKMN
+979 
-986 VGTALKDMPITINYG
+986 
-1001 LKTGYNDAFFIDG
+1001 
-1014 KTKEKLISEDAKSA
+1014 
-1028 EIIKPLLRGR
+1028 
-1038 DIDAWKTEK
+1038 
-1047 DDQFILFVPWHFPL
+1047 
-1061 HLNPNIVGC
+1061 
-1070 FKEAEIEFE
+1070 
-1079 KEYPAVYKHL
+1079 
-1089 LNYREKLSARNKA
+1089 
-1102 ETGIRYE
+1102 
-1109 WYALQRWAADYY
+1109 DYY
-1121 KEFAKPKIMYPN
+1121 DEFAKPKIMYQKFQVKPCF
-1133 MTSVFPFT
+1133 V
-1141 YDETGSFGNDKSFI
+1141 YDEQGLYCNDSMWI
-1155 ITEKDNSQNLPKGM
+1155 IPTED
-1169 ENVIANEAEQ
+1169 
-1179 SNAETISDV
+1179 
-1188 IPAKAGISSPS
+1188 
-1199 GYNLLKALLAIF
+1199 KALLALL
-1211 NSNLVKL
+1211 NSKMAWWLMKKKCTQIQNGVQL
-1218 WIWYNC
+1218 IWQYLSKI
-1224 PELMGGTRE
+1224 PVPREL
-1233 IRKAYFEN
+1233 
-1241 LRIPLNNTEL
+1241 PQEL
-1251 LQQLASLAD
+1251 ATLAD
-1260 EIIRLKKELVNSNKT
+1260 KIITAKKTGED
-1275 QAPEPAEGPT
+1275 
-1285 ETTQKQLA
+1285 TTD
-1293 TLETQVNTLVYQL
+1293 LETQVNTLVYQL

-1311 TEEMEAV
+1311 AEEIEAV

>member
-1 MSIQLISPKKSVNSA
+1 MSIKLISPKKSVNSA
-16 FLKLPVSVEKMEDF
+16 FLKLPVSFEKMDHF
-30 KLSLKNLYSKR
+30 KLAVNALYNKR
-41 NAAQDEEYHK
+41 DPKKDEEYHK
-51 GEIWNFLRKIFE
+51 NELQAFLKGIFN
-63 PDYSVQ
+63 PAFSVQ
-69 VNRPIDLCVFNGNT
+69 VERPIDLAIFNGNDT
-83 ASAKPAVI
+83 TAKPAVI
-91 IEAKSPTNVAE
+91 IEMKSPTNVAE
-102 MFSAEHP
+102 MFSEQHP
-109 NVKSLQE
+109 NTKALQE

-121 MLEYVQSGNHE
+121 LLEYVHLGNRE
-132 IKWLAITN
+132 IKFLVISN
-140 FDEWYFF
+140 YDEYYFF
-147 DVKDFIRYFANKSK
+147 DVKDFVRYFANKSK
-161 PIYDQFLKFKANQ
+161 PVYNQFLKFVSKQ
-174 MSGNKTSDFYYDIA
+174 TSGNKTSDFYNDIA

-194 FLASCDI
+194 FLGSCDFS
-201 NVVHFNLEDAMRTLA
+201 VVHFSLGNAVKAVEKNDD
-216 PELKKSHVT
+216 KKLVA
-225 LEPKAI
+225 L
-231 GSKDSISPTGFQN
+231 
-244 DNEYSHSTSH
+244 Y
-254 ISHSTP
+254 
-260 LLPLFKFLS
+260 KFLS

-298 LEEVKEEKGSKKV
+298 LEEVKEDKGGKKV
-311 IRRKKPANRD
+311 IQRKKPANRD

-327 SAIYQLEDDFPNKEE
+327 SAIYQLEIKESDANKCEE
-342 CEAMALRLC
+342 TALRLC
-351 ITWVNRLLFLKL
+351 ITWINRLLFLKL

-384 KIANF
+384 KIKGF

-397 KVLGKKIED
+397 KVLGKKVDD
-406 RDEDVFK
+406 RDADVK
-413 RYPNVPYLNSSLFE
+413 AKYPNVPYLNSSLFE
-427 PTEDEKHL
+427 PTEDESKL
-435 KIRGIPDAQMEIW
+435 MIGNLLDNDLEIFN
-448 GKTVLKDER
+448 KTVLKDER
-457 GKRAKGSLPN
+457 GKRAKGTLPN

-743 SLIEYRQ
+743 SLVEYRQ

-771 ASLKSRMVDD
+771 ASLKSRMVED
-781 GQIEMFEEYKG
+781 GQIEMFDEYKG
-792 SAGDTID
+792 SAGNTID

-812 ILDEVGRFTGFDA
+812 VLDEKGRFVGFDA

-843 VYSKRNYSCYNKSA
+843 VYSKRDYSCYNKSA

-885 MLVDYGKELREFMS
+885 MLVDYGKELRQFMS

-923 IFVSQKSSDKM
+923 IFVSQKSGDKL

-986 VGTALKDMPITINYG
+986 VGTALKDMPISIYRG
-1001 LKTGYNDAFFIDG
+1001 ILTGFNDAFFIDG
-1014 KTKEKLISEDAKSA
+1014 KTREKLIAEDPNSEDL
-1028 EIIKPLLRGR
+1028 IKPLLRGR
-1038 DIDAWKTEK
+1038 DINAWVTEK
-1047 DDQFILFVPWHFPL
+1047 EDQYLIGTFPA
-1061 HLNPNIVGC
+1061 LNLDIDQ
-1070 FKEAEIEFE
+1070 
-1079 KEYPAVYKHL
+1079 YPAIKNHL
-1089 LNYREKLSARNKA
+1089 LSFGIEKLEQTGAKHIVNGEEIKARKKTSNKWF
-1102 ETGIRYE
+1102 ETQDQIG
-1109 WYALQRWAADYY
+1109 YY
-1121 KEFAKPKIMYPN
+1121 KEFAKSKIVYPN

-1155 ITEKDNSQNLPKGM
+1155 ITEKDNSQNLPKGT
-1169 ENVIANEAEQ
+1169 EDVIASEAKQ

-1188 IPAKAGISSPS
+1188 IPAKAGISSPC

-1251 LQQLASLAD
+1251 LQQLATLAD
-1260 EIIRLKKELVNSNKT
+1260 EIIVAKKTGKDTTELE
-1275 QAPEPAEGPT
+1275 A
-1285 ETTQKQLA
+1285 
-1293 TLETQVNTLVYQL
+1293 QVNTLVYQL

-1311 TEEMEAV
+1311 AEEIEAV

>member
-1 MSIQLISPKKSVNSA
+1 MSIKFISPKKSVNSA

-41 NAAQDEEYHK
+41 NTAQDEEYHK

-69 VNRPIDLCVFNGNT
+69 VNRPIDLAIFNSNT

-91 IEAKSPTNVAE
+91 IEAKSPTNAAE

-121 MLEYVQSGNHE
+121 MLEYVHSGNHE

-147 DVKDFIRYFANKSK
+147 DVKDFIRYFGNKSK

-174 MSGNKTSDFYYDIA
+174 MSGNKTSDFYNDIA

-201 NVVHFNLEDAMRTLA
+201 NVVHFNLDVIARSASDE
-216 PELKKSHVT
+216 
-225 LEPKAI
+225 AI
-231 GSKDSISPTGFQN
+231 
-244 DNEYSHSTSH
+244 HSTSH

-260 LLPLFKFLS
+260 LLPLYKFLS

-298 LEEVKEEKGSKKV
+298 LEEVKEDKGSKKV

-342 CEAMALRLC
+342 CETMALRLC

-369 MYQKGDASYRFMSSD
+369 MYQKGDVSYRFMSTD

-406 RDEDVFK
+406 RDEDVLK

-435 KIRGIPDAQMEIW
+435 KIRGIPDAQMEIFN
-448 GKTVLKDER
+448 KTVLKDER
-457 GKRAKGSLPN
+457 GKRAKGTLPN

-482 DAQGGVTST
+482 DAQGGVIST

-715 YPVQNGRLIADYLTR
+715 YPVQSGRLIADYLTR

-750 LVQEYKTGKSQSSKM
+750 LVQEYKAGKSQSSKM

-771 ASLKSRMVDD
+771 ASLKSRMVED

-812 ILDEVGRFTGFDA
+812 ILDDEGRFTGFDA

-830 PYVQLQSMGEMSD
+830 PYIHLEDMKKTSEIYGSMGGKASP
-843 VYSKRNYSCYNKSA
+843 VYTTYNKRG
-857 DLYCLFVERAY
+857 DIYCLFVERAM
-868 SLLKKNG
+868 SLLKENG
-875 YFSFIMPNKW
+875 FASYIMQNKW
-885 MLVDYGKELREFMS
+885 MQASYGKELRDFF
-899 QTSLKKILNF
+899 LNVRLEKLIDF
-909 GDVQFFADATIYVC
+909 GDIQVFDDATTYPC
-923 IFVSQKSSDKM
+923 IFVAQKAAPATELTASTLKELERSDFAKSINQFAEKFALEHLSSDTWT
-934 PVLACS
+934 LS
-940 LNSKNYHGE
+940 SQWE
-949 FEKEVKAA
+949 
-957 TFEFPAENFGASEW
+957 S
-971 SIRNKLHD
+971 D
-979 SVLQKMN
+979 
-986 VGTALKDMPITINYG
+986 
-1001 LKTGYNDAFFIDG
+1001 
-1014 KTKEKLISEDAKSA
+1014 
-1028 EIIKPLLRGR
+1028 LLRRLDNEMITLGKYVGGEAYRGVLTGLTKAFLIDENTKKKIIEEDKNAKQVIHPFLQGR
-1038 DIDAWKTEK
+1038 DIK
-1047 DDQFILFVPWHFPL
+1047 QFEEPAVNHYLILFAKGSTQESL
-1061 HLNPNIVGC
+1061 RAKLS
-1070 FKEAEIEFE
+1070 EAKQSTSEFE
-1079 KEYPAVYKHL
+1079 AWNFIKNEYPSVANWL
-1089 LNYREKLSARNKA
+1089 EPFAEKGRARTDKGDYWWELRA
-1102 ETGIRYE
+1102 C
-1109 WYALQRWAADYY
+1109 DYY
-1121 KEFAKPKIMYPN
+1121 AEFAKPKIMYQKFQVKPCF
-1133 MTSVFPFT
+1133 V
-1141 YDETGSFGNDKSFI
+1141 YDEQGLYCNDSMWI
-1155 ITEKDNSQNLPKGM
+1155 I
-1169 ENVIANEAEQ
+1169 
-1179 SNAETISDV
+1179 
-1188 IPAKAGISSPS
+1188 PS
-1199 GYNLLKALLAIF
+1199 EDKALLALL
-1211 NSNLVKL
+1211 NSKMAWWLMKKKCTQIQNGVQL
-1218 WIWYNC
+1218 IWQYLSKI
-1224 PELMGGTRE
+1224 PVPRVLPQELAT
-1233 IRKAYFEN
+1233 
-1241 LRIPLNNTEL
+1241 
-1251 LQQLASLAD
+1251 LAD
-1260 EIIRLKKELVNSNKT
+1260 QIIASKKNGED
-1275 QAPEPAEGPT
+1275 
-1285 ETTQKQLA
+1285 TTD
-1293 TLETQVNTLVYQL
+1293 LETQVNTLVYQL

-1311 TEEMEAV
+1311 AENIEMVGNA
-1318 EKR
+1318 

>member
-1 MSIQLISPKKSVNSA
+1 MSIKFISPKKSVNSA
-16 FLKLPVSVEKMEDF
+16 FLKLPVPVEKMEDF
-30 KLSLKNLYSKR
+30 KLSLKALYGKR
-41 NAAQDEEYHK
+41 DPKKDEEYHK
-51 GEIWNFLRKIFE
+51 NELQAFLKKIFD
-63 PDYSVQ
+63 PAYLVQ
-69 VNRPIDLCVFNGNT
+69 VKRPIDLAIYNGND
-83 ASAKPAVI
+83 ANAKPAVI
-91 IEAKSPTNVAE
+91 IEMKSPTNLSE
-102 MFSAEHP
+102 MFSEQHP
-109 NVKSLQE
+109 NTKALQE

-121 MLEYVQSGNHE
+121 LLEYVHFGNRE
-132 IKWLAITN
+132 IKHLVISN
-140 FDEWYFF
+140 FDEYYFF
-147 DVKDFIRYFANKSK
+147 DVKDFIRFFANKSK
-161 PIYDQFLKFKANQ
+161 PIYDQFLKFVSKQ
-174 MSGNKTSDFYYDIA
+174 TSGNKTSDFYNEIA

-201 NVVHFNLEDAMRTLA
+201 SVVHFNLEDACKNINA
-216 PELKKSHVT
+216 SP
-225 LEPKAI
+225 
-231 GSKDSISPTGFQN
+231 GSKSGINSAKQSNAACHPERGVSGV
-244 DNEYSHSTSH
+244 EGSKK
-254 ISHSTP
+254 
-260 LLPLFKFLS
+260 LLPLYKFLS

-298 LEEVKEEKGSKKV
+298 LEEVKEDKGGKKV
-311 IRRKKPANRD
+311 IQRKKPANRD

-327 SAIYQLEDDFPNKEE
+327 SAIYQLEDDFSNKEE

-369 MYQKGDASYRFMSSD
+369 MYQKGDASYRFMSTD

-406 RDEDVFK
+406 RDEDVLK

-435 KIRGIPDAQMEIW
+435 KIRGIPDAQMEIFN
-448 GKTVLKDER
+448 KTVLKDER
-457 GKRAKGSLPN
+457 GKRAKGTLPN

-568 DIRVADVAVGS
+568 DIRIADVAVGS

-771 ASLKSRMVDD
+771 ASLKSRMVED

-792 SAGDTID
+792 AAGDTID

-812 ILDEVGRFTGFDA
+812 ILDDEGRFTGFDA

-830 PYVQLQSMGEMSD
+830 PYIHLEDMKKTSEIYGSMGGKASP
-843 VYSKRNYSCYNKSA
+843 VYTTYNKRG
-857 DLYCLFVERAY
+857 DIYCLFVERAMN
-868 SLLKKNG
+868 LLKENG
-875 YFSFIMPNKW
+875 FASYIMQNKW
-885 MLVDYGKELREFMS
+885 MQASYGKELREFFLS
-899 QTSLKKILNF
+899 VRLEKLIDF
-909 GDVQFFADATIYVC
+909 GDIQVFDDATTYPC
-923 IFVSQKSSDKM
+923 IFVAQKAAPATEMTVSTLRDLERADFAKSINQFAEKFTLQHLSSDTWTLSSQWESNLLRRLDNEMITLGEYVGGEAYRGVLTGLTKAFLIDESTKKRIIEEDKNAEQVIH
-934 PVLACS
+934 PV
-940 LNSKNYHGE
+940 
-949 FEKEVKAA
+949 
-957 TFEFPAENFGASEW
+957 
-971 SIRNKLHD
+971 
-979 SVLQKMN
+979 M
-986 VGTALKDMPITINYG
+986 
-1001 LKTGYNDAFFIDG
+1001 
-1014 KTKEKLISEDAKSA
+1014 
-1028 EIIKPLLRGR
+1028 RGR
-1038 DIDAWKTEK
+1038 DIK
-1047 DDQFILFVPWHFPL
+1047 PWESSEIECYLIGTFPAL
-1061 HLNPNIVGC
+1061 HLN
-1070 FKEAEIEFE
+1070 IED
-1079 KEYPAVYKHL
+1079 YPGIKNWL
-1089 LNYREKLSARNKA
+1089 LTFGIEKLEQTGAKRVIDGEEVKSRKKTNNKWF
-1102 ETGIRYE
+1102 ETQDAIAY
-1109 WYALQRWAADYY
+1109 YA
-1121 KEFAKPKIMYPN
+1121 EFAKPKIMYQKFQVKPCF
-1133 MTSVFPFT
+1133 V
-1141 YDETGSFGNDKSFI
+1141 YDDYGLYCNDSMWI
-1155 ITEKDNSQNLPKGM
+1155 IPTED
-1169 ENVIANEAEQ
+1169 
-1179 SNAETISDV
+1179 
-1188 IPAKAGISSPS
+1188 
-1199 GYNLLKALLAIF
+1199 KALLALL
-1211 NSNLVKL
+1211 NSKMAWWLMKKKCTQIQNGVQL
-1218 WIWYNC
+1218 IWQYLSKI
-1224 PELMGGTRE
+1224 PVPREL
-1233 IRKAYFEN
+1233 
-1241 LRIPLNNTEL
+1241 PQEL
-1251 LQQLASLAD
+1251 ATLAD
-1260 EIIRLKKELVNSNKT
+1260 QIITAKKNGED
-1275 QAPEPAEGPT
+1275 
-1285 ETTQKQLA
+1285 TTD
-1293 TLETQVNTLVYQL
+1293 LETQVNTLVYQL

-1311 TEEMEAV
+1311 AVEIEAV

>member
-1 MSIQLISPKKSVNSA
+1 M
-16 FLKLPVSVEKMEDF
+16 
-30 KLSLKNLYSKR
+30 
-41 NAAQDEEYHK
+41 
-51 GEIWNFLRKIFE
+51 
-63 PDYSVQ
+63 
-69 VNRPIDLCVFNGNT
+69 
-83 ASAKPAVI
+83 
-91 IEAKSPTNVAE
+91 
-102 MFSAEHP
+102 
-109 NVKSLQE
+109 
-116 LVYYF
+116 
-121 MLEYVQSGNHE
+121 
-132 IKWLAITN
+132 
-140 FDEWYFF
+140 
-147 DVKDFIRYFANKSK
+147 
-161 PIYDQFLKFKANQ
+161 
-174 MSGNKTSDFYYDIA
+174 
-188 KPAIDD
+188 
-194 FLASCDI
+194 
-201 NVVHFNLEDAMRTLA
+201 
-216 PELKKSHVT
+216 
-225 LEPKAI
+225 
-231 GSKDSISPTGFQN
+231 DSISPAGFQN
-244 DNEYSHSTSH
+244 DNAYSTSH

-260 LLPLFKFLS
+260 LLPLYKFLS

-298 LEEVKEEKGSKKV
+298 LEEVKEDKGGKKV
-311 IRRKKPANRD
+311 IQRKKPANRD

-369 MYQKGDASYRFMSSD
+369 MYQKGDASYRFMSTD

-406 RDEDVFK
+406 RDEDVLK

-457 GKRAKGSLPN
+457 GKRAKGTLPN

-543 SWKCENLEDVSDK
+543 SWKCEDLEDVSDK
-556 IEDIS
+556 IEDIP

-568 DIRVADVAVGS
+568 DIRIADVAVGS

-715 YPVQNGRLIADYLTR
+715 YPVQNGHVVLDFLQKEDKADKKNGL
-730 DERADRKRDSLKN
+730 AAKLK
-743 SLIEYRQ
+743 EYRKNVQDYKAGGTSYNKQQ
-750 LVQEYKTGKSQSSKM
+750 LRLNIAGLKSQ
-765 MLRHKI
+765 
-771 ASLKSRMVDD
+771 LKEPPSIDLFGNVVKNND
-781 GQIEMFEEYKG
+781 
-792 SAGDTID
+792 ID

-812 ILDEVGRFTGFDA
+812 ILDDEGRFTGFDA

-843 VYSKRNYSCYNKSA
+843 VYSKRDYSCYNKSA

-885 MLVDYGKELREFMS
+885 MLVDYGKELRQFMS

-923 IFVSQKSSDKM
+923 IFVSQKSGDKM

-949 FEKEVKAA
+949 FEKEVKVA

-1001 LKTGYNDAFFIDG
+1001 IKTGFNDAFFIDE
-1014 KTKEKLISEDAKSA
+1014 KTREKLIAEDPKSE
-1028 EIIKPLLRGR
+1028 ELIKPLLRGR
-1038 DIDAWKTEK
+1038 DINAWVTEK
-1047 DDQFILFVPWHFPL
+1047 EDQYLIGTFPA
-1061 HLNPNIVGC
+1061 LNLDIDQ
-1070 FKEAEIEFE
+1070 
-1079 KEYPAVYKHL
+1079 YPAIKNHL
-1089 LNYREKLSARNKA
+1089 LSFGIEKLEQTGAKHIVNGEEIKARKKTSNKWF
-1102 ETGIRYE
+1102 ETQDQIG
-1109 WYALQRWAADYY
+1109 YY
-1121 KEFAKPKIMYPN
+1121 KEFAKPKIVYPN

-1155 ITEKDNSQNLPKGM
+1155 ITEKDNSQNLPKGT
-1169 ENVIANEAEQ
+1169 ENVIASEAKQ
-1179 SNAETISDV
+1179 SNAECHPGAEGDR
-1188 IPAKAGISSPS
+1188 AH
-1199 GYNLLKALLAIF
+1199 LLKALLAIF

-1241 LRIPLNNTEL
+1241 LRIPLNNAEL
-1251 LQQLASLAD
+1251 LQQLATLAD
-1260 EIIRLKKELVNSNKT
+1260 EIICLKKEMANSDKT
-1275 QAPEPAEGPT
+1275 QVPEPAEGPT
-1285 ETTQKQLA
+1285 EATQKQI
-1293 TLETQVNTLVYQL
+1293 TDLETQVNTLVYQL
-1306 YGITD
+1306 YGITEA
-1311 TEEMEAV
+1311 EEIDAV

>member
-1 MSIQLISPKKSVNSA
+1 
-16 FLKLPVSVEKMEDF
+16 
-30 KLSLKNLYSKR
+30 
-41 NAAQDEEYHK
+41 
-51 GEIWNFLRKIFE
+51 
-63 PDYSVQ
+63 
-69 VNRPIDLCVFNGNT
+69 
-83 ASAKPAVI
+83 
-91 IEAKSPTNVAE
+91 
-102 MFSAEHP
+102 
-109 NVKSLQE
+109 
-116 LVYYF
+116 
-121 MLEYVQSGNHE
+121 
-132 IKWLAITN
+132 
-140 FDEWYFF
+140 
-147 DVKDFIRYFANKSK
+147 
-161 PIYDQFLKFKANQ
+161 
-174 MSGNKTSDFYYDIA
+174 
-188 KPAIDD
+188 
-194 FLASCDI
+194 
-201 NVVHFNLEDAMRTLA
+201 
-216 PELKKSHVT
+216 
-225 LEPKAI
+225 
-231 GSKDSISPTGFQN
+231 
-244 DNEYSHSTSH
+244 
-254 ISHSTP
+254 
-260 LLPLFKFLS
+260 
-269 PETLLAKPFAND
+269 
-281 SNSLDRNFYAEL
+281 
-293 LHIIG
+293 
-298 LEEVKEEKGSKKV
+298 
-311 IRRKKPANRD
+311 
-321 KASLLE
+321 
-327 SAIYQLEDDFPNKEE
+327 
-342 CEAMALRLC
+342 
-351 ITWVNRLLFLKL
+351 
-363 VESQIL
+363 
-369 MYQKGDASYRFMSSD
+369 
-384 KIANF
+384 
-389 DELNIFFF
+389 
-397 KVLGKKIED
+397 
-406 RDEDVFK
+406 
-413 RYPNVPYLNSSLFE
+413 
-427 PTEDEKHL
+427 
-435 KIRGIPDAQMEIW
+435 MEIFN
-448 GKTVLKDER
+448 KTVLKDER
-457 GKRAKGSLPN
+457 GKRAKGTLPN

-568 DIRVADVAVGS
+568 DIRIADVAVGS

-689 ESGYKQLQTLPNIDI
+689 ESDYKQLQTLPNIDI

-715 YPVQNGRLIADYLTR
+715 YPVQNGHVVLDFLQKEDKADKKNGL
-730 DERADRKRDSLKN
+730 AAKLK
-743 SLIEYRQ
+743 EYRKNVQDYKAGGTSYNKQQ
-750 LVQEYKTGKSQSSKM
+750 LRLNIAGLKSQ
-765 MLRHKI
+765 
-771 ASLKSRMVDD
+771 LKEPPSIDLFGNVVQNND
-781 GQIEMFEEYKG
+781 
-792 SAGDTID
+792 ID

-812 ILDEVGRFTGFDA
+812 ILDDEGRFTGFDA

-843 VYSKRNYSCYNKSA
+843 VYSKRDYSCYNKSA

-885 MLVDYGKELREFMS
+885 MLVDYGKELRQFMS

-923 IFVSQKSSDKM
+923 IFVSQKSGDKM

-986 VGTALKDMPITINYG
+986 VGTALKDMPISINYG

-1014 KTKEKLISEDAKSA
+1014 KTREKLISEDAKSA

-1038 DIDAWKTEK
+1038 DIDAWRTEK
-1047 DDQFILFVPWHFPL
+1047 EDQYILFVPWHFPL

-1070 FKEAEIEFE
+1070 SKEAETEFE
-1079 KEYPAVYKHL
+1079 REYPAVYKHL
-1089 LNYREKLSARNKA
+1089 LSYKEKLSARNKA

-1141 YDETGSFGNDKSFI
+1141 YDETGAFGNDKSFV
-1155 ITEKDNSQNLPKGM
+1155 ITEKTTI
-1169 ENVIANEAEQ
+1169 IASEAKQ
-1179 SNAETISDV
+1179 SSAETTSDV
-1188 IPAKAGISSPS
+1188 ILAKAGISSPC

-1233 IRKAYFEN
+1233 IRKVYFEN
-1241 LRIPLNNTEL
+1241 FKIPMDNAAALQEL
-1251 LQQLASLAD
+1251 AALAD
-1260 EIIRLKKELVNSNKT
+1260 QIITAKKSGENTTSLESKVNEI
-1275 QAPEPAEGPT
+1275 
-1285 ETTQKQLA
+1285 
-1293 TLETQVNTLVYQL
+1293 VYQI
-1306 YGITD
+1306 YGITGQ
-1311 TEEMEAV
+1311 EEREAV
-1318 EKR
+1318 ERG

>member
-1 MSIQLISPKKSVNSA
+1 MSIKLISPKKSVNSA
-16 FLKLPVSVEKMEDF
+16 FLKLPVPCEKMEQF
-30 KLSLKNLYSKR
+30 KSALVNLHNKR
-41 NAAQDEEYHK
+41 DAKKDEEYHK
-51 GEIWNFLRKIFE
+51 NELQAFLKGIFN
-63 PDYSVQ
+63 PAYSVH
-69 VNRPIDLCVFNGNT
+69 VDRPIDLAIFNGNDT
-83 ASAKPAVI
+83 TAKPAVI
-91 IEAKSPTNVAE
+91 IEMKSPTNAAE
-102 MFSAEHP
+102 MFSEQHP
-109 NVKSLQE
+109 NTKALQE

-121 MLEYVQSGNHE
+121 LLEYVHLGNRE
-132 IKWLAITN
+132 IKYLVISN
-140 FDEWYFF
+140 FDEYYFF

-161 PIYDQFLKFKANQ
+161 PVYDQFLKFVSKQ
-174 MSGNKTSDFYYDIA
+174 TSGNKTSDFYNDIA

-194 FLASCDI
+194 FLGSCDFS
-201 NVVHFNLEDAMRTLA
+201 VVHFSLEEAVKAVEKNDD
-216 PELKKSHVT
+216 KKLVA
-225 LEPKAI
+225 LYKM
-231 GSKDSISPTGFQN
+231 
-244 DNEYSHSTSH
+244 
-254 ISHSTP
+254 
-260 LLPLFKFLS
+260 LS
-269 PETLLAKPFAND
+269 PEGLLAKPFAND

-298 LEEVKEEKGSKKV
+298 LEEVKEDKGGKKV
-311 IRRKKPANRD
+311 IQRKKAANRD

-327 SAIYQLEDDFPNKEE
+327 SAIYQLEIEESDENKCEE
-342 CEAMALRLC
+342 MALRLC

-369 MYQKGDASYRFMSSD
+369 MYQKGDASYRFMSTD

-406 RDEDVFK
+406 RDEDVLK

-435 KIRGIPDAQMEIW
+435 KIRGIPDAQMEIFN
-448 GKTVLKDER
+448 KTVLKDER
-457 GKRAKGSLPN
+457 GKRAKGTLPN

-689 ESGYKQLQTLPNIDI
+689 ESDYKQLQTLPNIDI

-715 YPVQNGRLIADYLTR
+715 YPVQNGHVVLDFLQKEDKADKKNGL
-730 DERADRKRDSLKN
+730 AAKLK
-743 SLIEYRQ
+743 EYRKNVQDYKAGGTSYNKQQ
-750 LVQEYKTGKSQSSKM
+750 LRLNIAGLKSQ
-765 MLRHKI
+765 
-771 ASLKSRMVDD
+771 LKEPPSIDLFGNVVKNND
-781 GQIEMFEEYKG
+781 
-792 SAGDTID
+792 ID

-812 ILDEVGRFTGFDA
+812 ILDDEGRFTGFDA

-843 VYSKRNYSCYNKSA
+843 VYSKRDYSCYNKSA

-885 MLVDYGKELREFMS
+885 MLVDYGKELRQFMS

-909 GDVQFFADATIYVC
+909 GDVQIFKDATTYTC
-923 IFVSQKSSDKM
+923 IFVSQKSNEKNSVQAISLSSDKYSGNFSKDVSKLIDLSPDSFGEAEWNITN
-934 PVLACS
+934 PVI
-940 LNSKNYHGE
+940 
-949 FEKEVKAA
+949 EK
-957 TFEFPAENFGASEW
+957 
-971 SIRNKLHD
+971 
-979 SVLQKMN
+979 VLQKMS
-986 VGTALKDMPITINYG
+986 VGTPLRDMPISIYAG
-1001 LKTGYNDAFFIDG
+1001 IKAGCIDAFYIDG
-1014 KTKEKLISEDAKSA
+1014 KVRSQLIERNPKSE
-1028 EIIKPLLRGR
+1028 EVIKPLVRGR
-1038 DIDAWKTEK
+1038 DITAWNTNTQDIYLIGTLPALKINIDDYPAIK
-1047 DDQFILFVPWHFPL
+1047 D
-1061 HLNPNIVGC
+1061 HLLG
-1070 FKEAEIEFE
+1070 FTIERLE
-1079 KEYPAVYKHL
+1079 QTGKEYIV
-1089 LNYREKLSARNKA
+1089 NGEKIKARKKTCNKWFETQDQVKYYA
-1102 ETGIRYE
+1102 E
-1109 WYALQRWAADYY
+1109 L
-1121 KEFAKPKIMYPN
+1121 KKPKIIFPN
-1133 MTSVFPFT
+1133 ITSVFPFT
-1141 YDETGSFGNDKSFI
+1141 YDENGVYPNDNNFFI
-1155 ITEKDNSQNLPKGM
+1155 VEK
-1169 ENVIANEAEQ
+1169 ENAIANETACHLEQ
-1179 SNAETISDV
+1179 SASV
-1188 IPAKAGISSPS
+1188 VKGS
-1199 GYNLLKALLAIF
+1199 LLKALLAIF
-1211 NSNLVKL
+1211 NSSLCKF
-1218 WIWYNC
+1218 WIWHNC
-1224 PELMGGTRE
+1224 PVLNGGTRKLQ
-1233 IRKAYFEN
+1233 IAYFEN
-1241 LRIPLNNTEL
+1241 LRIPLDNAEL
-1251 LQQLASLAD
+1251 LQQLATLAD
-1260 EIIRLKKELVNSNKT
+1260 EIIRLKKDDNEAS
-1275 QAPEPAEGPT
+1275 
-1285 ETTQKQLA
+1285 QKQIA
-1293 TLETQVNTLVYQL
+1293 DLETQVNTLVYQL
-1306 YGITD
+1306 YCITD
-1311 TEEMEAV
+1311 AEEIEAV

>member
-1 MSIQLISPKKSVNSA
+1 MSIKFISPKKSVNSA
-16 FLKLPVSVEKMEDF
+16 FLKLPVPVEKMEDF

-91 IEAKSPTNVAE
+91 IEAKSPTNAAE

-147 DVKDFIRYFANKSK
+147 DVKDFIRYFGNKSK

-174 MSGNKTSDFYYDIA
+174 MSGNKTSDFYNEIA

-201 NVVHFNLEDAMRTLA
+201 NVVRFNLEDACKNVIA
-216 PELKKSHVT
+216 SP
-225 LEPKAI
+225 
-231 GSKDSISPTGFQN
+231 GSKSGIN
-244 DNEYSHSTSH
+244 STKQSNAACH
-254 ISHSTP
+254 PERSVSGVEGSKK

-369 MYQKGDASYRFMSSD
+369 MYQKGDTSYRFMSTD

-406 RDEDVFK
+406 RDEDVLK

-457 GKRAKGSLPN
+457 GKRAKGTLPN

-689 ESGYKQLQTLPNIDI
+689 KSGYKQLQTLPNIDI

-715 YPVQNGRLIADYLTR
+715 YPVQNGHVVLDFLQKEDKADKKNGL
-730 DERADRKRDSLKN
+730 AAKLK
-743 SLIEYRQ
+743 EYRKNVQDYKAGGTSYNKQQ
-750 LVQEYKTGKSQSSKM
+750 LRLNIAGLKSQ
-765 MLRHKI
+765 
-771 ASLKSRMVDD
+771 LKEPPSIDLFGNVVKNND
-781 GQIEMFEEYKG
+781 
-792 SAGDTID
+792 ID

-812 ILDEVGRFTGFDA
+812 VLDEKGRFTGFDA

-843 VYSKRNYSCYNKSA
+843 VYGKRDYSCYNKSA

-885 MLVDYGKELREFMS
+885 MLVDYGKELRGFMS

-909 GDVQFFADATIYVC
+909 GDVQIFKDATTYTC
-923 IFVSQKSSDKM
+923 IFVSQKSNEKNSVQAISLSSDKYSGNFSKDVSKLIDLSPDSFGEAEWNITN
-934 PVLACS
+934 PVI
-940 LNSKNYHGE
+940 
-949 FEKEVKAA
+949 EK
-957 TFEFPAENFGASEW
+957 
-971 SIRNKLHD
+971 
-979 SVLQKMN
+979 VLQKMS
-986 VGTALKDMPITINYG
+986 VGTPLRDMPISIYAG
-1001 LKTGYNDAFFIDG
+1001 IKAGCIDAFYIDG
-1014 KTKEKLISEDAKSA
+1014 KVRSQLIERNPKSE
-1028 EIIKPLLRGR
+1028 EVIKPLVRGR
-1038 DIDAWKTEK
+1038 DITAWNTNTQDIYLIGTLPALKINIDDYPAIK
-1047 DDQFILFVPWHFPL
+1047 D
-1061 HLNPNIVGC
+1061 HLLG
-1070 FKEAEIEFE
+1070 FTIERLE
-1079 KEYPAVYKHL
+1079 QTGKEYIV
-1089 LNYREKLSARNKA
+1089 NGEKIKARKKTCNKWF
-1102 ETGIRYE
+1102 ETQDQIG
-1109 WYALQRWAADYY
+1109 YY
-1121 KEFAKPKIMYPN
+1121 KELTRPKIIFPN
-1133 MTSVFPFT
+1133 ITTAFPFT
-1141 YDETGSFGNDKSFI
+1141 YDENGVYPNDNNFFI
-1155 ITEKDNSQNLPKGM
+1155 VEK
-1169 ENVIANEAEQ
+1169 ENAIANEAKQ
-1179 SNAETISDV
+1179 SSAETTCDV
-1188 IPAKAGISSPS
+1188 IPAKAGISSPC

-1211 NSNLVKL
+1211 NSSLCKF
-1218 WIWYNC
+1218 WIWHNC
-1224 PELMGGTRE
+1224 PVLNGGTRKLQ
-1233 IRKAYFEN
+1233 IAYFEN
-1241 LRIPLNNTEL
+1241 LRIPLENAEL
-1251 LQQLASLAD
+1251 LQQLATLAD
-1260 EIIRLKKELVNSNKT
+1260 EIIRLKKE
-1275 QAPEPAEGPT
+1275 GD
-1285 ETTQKQLA
+1285 ETTQKQIA
-1293 TLETQVNTLVYQL
+1293 DLETQVNTLVYQL

-1311 TEEMEAV
+1311 AEEIESV

>member
-1 MSIQLISPKKSVNSA
+1 MSIRIITPKKSVNSA
-16 FLKLPVSVEKMEDF
+16 FLKLPVPIEKMESF

-69 VNRPIDLCVFNGNT
+69 VNRPIDLCIFNGNT

-121 MLEYVQSGNHE
+121 MLEYVLSGNRE
-132 IKWLAITN
+132 VKWLAITN

-174 MSGNKTSDFYYDIA
+174 MSGNKTSDFYNDIA

-201 NVVHFNLEDAMRTLA
+201 NVVHFNLEDACKNVIA
-216 PELKKSHVT
+216 SPGSKSGINSAKQSNAVCYSERT
-225 LEPKAI
+225 LEPKVI
-231 GSKDSISPTGFQN
+231 GKVECSKK
-244 DNEYSHSTSH
+244 
-254 ISHSTP
+254 
-260 LLPLFKFLS
+260 LLSLYKFLS

-298 LEEVKEEKGSKKV
+298 LEEVKEDKGGKKV
-311 IRRKKPANRD
+311 IQRKKPANRD

-369 MYQKGDASYRFMSSD
+369 MYQKGDVSYRFMSTD

-406 RDEDVFK
+406 RDEDVLK

-435 KIRGIPDAQMEIW
+435 KIRGIPDAQMEIFN
-448 GKTVLKDER
+448 KTVLKDER
-457 GKRAKGSLPN
+457 GKRAKGTLPN

-743 SLIEYRQ
+743 SLIEYRL

-771 ASLKSRMVDD
+771 ASLKSRMVED

-792 SAGDTID
+792 TAGDTID

-812 ILDEVGRFTGFDA
+812 ILDDEGRFTGFDA

-843 VYSKRNYSCYNKSA
+843 VYSKRDYSCYNKSA

-885 MLVDYGKELREFMS
+885 MLVDYGKELRQFMS

-923 IFVSQKSSDKM
+923 IFVSQKSGDKM

-986 VGTALKDMPITINYG
+986 VGTALKDMPISIYRG
-1001 LKTGYNDAFFIDG
+1001 ILTGFNDAFFIDG
-1014 KTKEKLISEDAKSA
+1014 KTREKLIAEDPKSE
-1028 EIIKPLLRGR
+1028 ELIKPLLRGR
-1038 DIDAWKTEK
+1038 DINAWVTEK
-1047 DDQFILFVPWHFPL
+1047 EDQYLIGTFPA
-1061 HLNPNIVGC
+1061 LNLDIDQ
-1070 FKEAEIEFE
+1070 
-1079 KEYPAVYKHL
+1079 YPAIKNHL
-1089 LNYREKLSARNKA
+1089 LSFGIEKLEQTGAKHIVNGEEIKARKKTRNKWF
-1102 ETGIRYE
+1102 ETQDQIG
-1109 WYALQRWAADYY
+1109 YY
-1121 KEFAKPKIMYPN
+1121 KEFAKPKIVYPN

-1155 ITEKDNSQNLPKGM
+1155 ITEKTT
-1169 ENVIANEAEQ
+1169 VIENEAKQ
-1179 SNAETISDV
+1179 SNAETTSDV

-1199 GYNLLKALLAIF
+1199 DYNLLKALLAIF

-1241 LRIPLNNTEL
+1241 LHIPLENTEI
-1251 LQQLASLAD
+1251 LQQFAALAD
-1260 EIIRLKKELVNSNKT
+1260 QIIEAKKTGEDTTELE
-1275 QAPEPAEGPT
+1275 A
-1285 ETTQKQLA
+1285 
-1293 TLETQVNTLVYQL
+1293 QVNTLVYQL

-1311 TEEMEAV
+1311 TEEIDAV

>member
-1 MSIQLISPKKSVNSA
+1 MSFKLISPKKSVNSA
-16 FLKLPVSVEKMEDF
+16 FLKLPVSVEKMEQF
-30 KLSLKNLYSKR
+30 QAALTNLYSKR
-41 NAAQDEEYHK
+41 NPAQDEEYHK

-69 VNRPIDLCVFNGNT
+69 VNRPIDLAIFNGNT
-83 ASAKPAVI
+83 ASVKPAVI

-102 MFSAEHP
+102 MFSTEHP
-109 NVKSLQE
+109 NVKSLHE

-121 MLEYVQSGNHE
+121 MLEYVHSGNHE

-147 DVKDFIRYFANKSK
+147 DVKDFIRYFGNKSK

-174 MSGNKTSDFYYDIA
+174 MSGNKTSDFYNEIA

-201 NVVHFNLEDAMRTLA
+201 NVVHFNLGKMVK
-216 PELKKSHVT
+216 PVC
-225 LEPKAI
+225 
-231 GSKDSISPTGFQN
+231 N
-244 DNEYSHSTSH
+244 DNTHVIASEAKQSPSSKLF
-254 ISHSTP
+254 P
-260 LLPLFKFLS
+260 LYKFLS

-298 LEEVKEEKGSKKV
+298 LEEVKEDKGGKKV
-311 IRRKKPANRD
+311 IQRKKPANRD

-369 MYQKGDASYRFMSSD
+369 MYQKGDVSYRFMSTD

-406 RDEDVFK
+406 RDEDVLK

-435 KIRGIPDAQMEIW
+435 KIRGIPDAQMEIFN
-448 GKTVLKDER
+448 KTVLKDER
-457 GKRAKGSLPN
+457 GKRAKGTLPN

-532 RTVVQKFNEKK
+532 RTVVQKFNEVKGWNCK
-543 SWKCENLEDVSDK
+543 NLRE
-556 IEDIS
+556 IEGNIGKDDAL
-561 EANEIVD
+561 EANKIVD
-568 DIRVADVAVGS
+568 EIRIADVAVGS
-579 GHFLVSALNR
+579 GHFLVSALNHM
-589 LLAIK
+589 LAIK
-594 SELNILCDADGK
+594 SKLDIFCDAEGN
-606 RIKRRDLILKVDND
+606 RIKNTKWVLKVDND
-620 ELSVVDDEGE
+620 ELSVVDYDNE
-630 PFEYKPGNEES
+630 PFEYKPGNETL
-641 QRYQE
+641 QRIQE

-771 ASLKSRMVDD
+771 ASLKSRMVED

-812 ILDEVGRFTGFDA
+812 ILDDEGRFTGFDA

-830 PYVQLQSMGEMSD
+830 PYIHLEDMKKTSEIYGSMGGKASP
-843 VYSKRNYSCYNKSA
+843 VYTTYNKRG
-857 DLYCLFVERAY
+857 DIYCLFVERAM
-868 SLLKKNG
+868 SLLKENG
-875 YFSFIMPNKW
+875 FASYIMQNKW
-885 MLVDYGKELREFMS
+885 MQASYGKELREFFLS
-899 QTSLKKILNF
+899 IRLEKLIDF
-909 GDVQFFADATIYVC
+909 GDIQVFDDATTYPC
-923 IFVSQKSSDKM
+923 IFVAQKTAPATEFTASTLRNLERADFAKSIDQYAEKFETSHLSADTWSLSSRWENDLLRRLDREMITLGEYVGGEAYRGIIPGCTK
-934 PVLACS
+934 AFIIDEEQ
-940 LNSKNYHGE
+940 KN
-949 FEKEVKAA
+949 
-957 TFEFPAENFGASEW
+957 T
-971 SIRNKLHD
+971 
-979 SVLQKMN
+979 
-986 VGTALKDMPITINYG
+986 
-1001 LKTGYNDAFFIDG
+1001 
-1014 KTKEKLISEDAKSA
+1014 LISEDAASA
-1028 EIIKPLLRGR
+1028 EIIVPIVRGR
-1038 DIDAWKTEK
+1038 DLKVYETLQKEK
-1047 DDQFILFVPWHFPL
+1047 LQYLILASYGSYKYL
-1061 HLNPNIVGC
+1061 DS
-1070 FKEAEIEFE
+1070 K
-1079 KEYPAVYKHL
+1079 YPAI
-1089 LNYREKLSARNKA
+1089 YRWLKNF
-1102 ETGIRYE
+1102 ETDLQNRGQCKGSKIRADKPYLGQHHWLE
-1109 WYALQRWAADYY
+1109 LDNCPSADYLAL
-1121 KEFAKPKIMYPN
+1121 FAKTKIMYQKFQVKPCF
-1133 MTSVFPFT
+1133 V
-1141 YDETGSFGNDKSFI
+1141 YDEQGLYCNDSMWI
-1155 ITEKDNSQNLPKGM
+1155 IPTED
-1169 ENVIANEAEQ
+1169 
-1179 SNAETISDV
+1179 
-1188 IPAKAGISSPS
+1188 
-1199 GYNLLKALLAIF
+1199 KALLALL
-1211 NSNLVKL
+1211 NSKMAWWLMKKKCTQIQNGVQL
-1218 WIWYNC
+1218 IWQYLSKI
-1224 PELMGGTRE
+1224 PVPREL
-1233 IRKAYFEN
+1233 
-1241 LRIPLNNTEL
+1241 PQEL
-1251 LQQLASLAD
+1251 ATLAD
-1260 EIIRLKKELVNSNKT
+1260 QIISAKKNGEDT
-1275 QAPEPAEGPT
+1275 AE
-1285 ETTQKQLA
+1285 
-1293 TLETQVNTLVYQL
+1293 LETQVNEIVYEI
-1306 YGITD
+1306 YGITGQNEIVD
-1311 TEEMEAV
+1311 NV
-1318 EKR
+1318 SSLNEKKI

>member
-1 MSIQLISPKKSVNSA
+1 MSIKFISPKKSVNSA
-16 FLKLPVSVEKMEDF
+16 FLKLPVPVEKMEDF

-69 VNRPIDLCVFNGNT
+69 VNRPIDLAIFNGNT

-91 IEAKSPTNVAE
+91 IEAKSPTNAAE

-147 DVKDFIRYFANKSK
+147 DVKDFIRYFGNKSK

-174 MSGNKTSDFYYDIA
+174 MSGNKTSDFYNEIA

-201 NVVHFNLEDAMRTLA
+201 NVVRFNLEDACKNVIA
-216 PELKKSHVT
+216 SP
-225 LEPKAI
+225 
-231 GSKDSISPTGFQN
+231 GSKSGIN
-244 DNEYSHSTSH
+244 STKQSNAACH
-254 ISHSTP
+254 PERSVSGVEGSKK

-369 MYQKGDASYRFMSSD
+369 MYQKGDTSYRFMSTD

-406 RDEDVFK
+406 RDEDVLK

-457 GKRAKGSLPN
+457 GKRAKGTLPN

-689 ESGYKQLQTLPNIDI
+689 KSGYKQLQTLPNIDI

-715 YPVQNGRLIADYLTR
+715 YPVQNGHVVLDFLQKEDKADKKNGL
-730 DERADRKRDSLKN
+730 AAKLK
-743 SLIEYRQ
+743 EYRKNVQDYKAGGTSYNKQQ
-750 LVQEYKTGKSQSSKM
+750 LRLNIAGLKSQ
-765 MLRHKI
+765 
-771 ASLKSRMVDD
+771 LKEPPSIDLFGNVVKNND
-781 GQIEMFEEYKG
+781 
-792 SAGDTID
+792 ID

-812 ILDEVGRFTGFDA
+812 VLDEKGRFTGFDA

-843 VYSKRNYSCYNKSA
+843 VYGKRDYSCYNKSA

-885 MLVDYGKELREFMS
+885 MLVDYGKELRGFMS

-909 GDVQFFADATIYVC
+909 GDVQIFKDATTYTC
-923 IFVSQKSSDKM
+923 IFVSQKSNEKNSVQAISLSSDKYSGNFSKDVSKLIDLSPDSFGEAEWNITN
-934 PVLACS
+934 PVI
-940 LNSKNYHGE
+940 
-949 FEKEVKAA
+949 EK
-957 TFEFPAENFGASEW
+957 
-971 SIRNKLHD
+971 
-979 SVLQKMN
+979 VLQKMS
-986 VGTALKDMPITINYG
+986 VGTPLRDMPISIYAG
-1001 LKTGYNDAFFIDG
+1001 IKAGCIDAFYIDG
-1014 KTKEKLISEDAKSA
+1014 KVRSQLIERNPKSE
-1028 EIIKPLLRGR
+1028 EVIKPLVRGR
-1038 DIDAWKTEK
+1038 DITAWNTNTQDIYLIGTLPALKINIDDYPAIK
-1047 DDQFILFVPWHFPL
+1047 D
-1061 HLNPNIVGC
+1061 HLLG
-1070 FKEAEIEFE
+1070 FTIERLE
-1079 KEYPAVYKHL
+1079 QTGKEYIV
-1089 LNYREKLSARNKA
+1089 NGEKIKARKKTCNKWF
-1102 ETGIRYE
+1102 ETQDQIG
-1109 WYALQRWAADYY
+1109 YY
-1121 KEFAKPKIMYPN
+1121 KELTRPKIIFPN
-1133 MTSVFPFT
+1133 ITTAFPFT
-1141 YDETGSFGNDKSFI
+1141 YDENGVYPNDNNFFI
-1155 ITEKDNSQNLPKGM
+1155 VEK
-1169 ENVIANEAEQ
+1169 ENAIANEAKQ
-1179 SNAETISDV
+1179 SSAETTCDV
-1188 IPAKAGISSPS
+1188 IPAKAGISSPC

-1211 NSNLVKL
+1211 NSSLCKF
-1218 WIWYNC
+1218 WIWHNC
-1224 PELMGGTRE
+1224 PVLNGGTRKLQ
-1233 IRKAYFEN
+1233 IAYFEN
-1241 LRIPLNNTEL
+1241 LRIPLENAEL
-1251 LQQLASLAD
+1251 LQQLATLAD
-1260 EIIRLKKELVNSNKT
+1260 EIIRLKKE
-1275 QAPEPAEGPT
+1275 GD
-1285 ETTQKQLA
+1285 ETTQKQIA
-1293 TLETQVNTLVYQL
+1293 DLETQVNTLVYQL

-1311 TEEMEAV
+1311 AEEIESV

>member
-1 MSIQLISPKKSVNSA
+1 MSIKFISPKKSVNSV
-16 FLKLPVSVEKMEDF
+16 FLKLPVPVEKMEDF
-30 KLSLKNLYSKR
+30 KLSLRNLYSKR
-41 NAAQDEEYHK
+41 NTAQDEEYHK

-91 IEAKSPTNVAE
+91 IEAKSPTNAAE
-102 MFSAEHP
+102 MFSAEHL

-121 MLEYVQSGNHE
+121 MLEYVHSGNHE

-147 DVKDFIRYFANKSK
+147 DVKDFIRYFGNKSK

-174 MSGNKTSDFYYDIA
+174 MSGNKTSDFYNEIA

-201 NVVHFNLEDAMRTLA
+201 NVVHFSLADAMRTLA

-231 GSKDSISPTGFQN
+231 GAMDSISPTGFQN
-244 DNEYSHSTSH
+244 DNAYSHSTPH

-260 LLPLFKFLS
+260 LLPLYKFLS

-298 LEEVKEEKGSKKV
+298 LEEVKEDKGGKKV
-311 IRRKKPANRD
+311 IQRKKPANRD

-369 MYQKGDASYRFMSSD
+369 MYQKGDASYRFMSTD

-406 RDEDVFK
+406 RDEDVLK

-435 KIRGIPDAQMEIW
+435 KIRGIPDAQMEIFN
-448 GKTVLKDER
+448 KTVLKDER
-457 GKRAKGSLPN
+457 GKRAKGTLPN

-568 DIRVADVAVGS
+568 NIRVADVAVGS

-646 ALFNEKRRIIENCLF
+646 ALFNEKRRFIENCLF

-715 YPVQNGRLIADYLTR
+715 YPVQNGHVVLDFLQKEDKADKKNGL
-730 DERADRKRDSLKN
+730 AAKLK
-743 SLIEYRQ
+743 EYRKNVQDYKAGGTSYNKQQ
-750 LVQEYKTGKSQSSKM
+750 LRLNIAGLKSQ
-765 MLRHKI
+765 
-771 ASLKSRMVDD
+771 LKEPPSIDLFGNVVKNND
-781 GQIEMFEEYKG
+781 
-792 SAGDTID
+792 ID

-812 ILDEVGRFTGFDA
+812 ILDDEGRFTGFDA

-830 PYVQLQSMGEMSD
+830 PYGLFNKKQNQNIALTQDEKVTRLIRERFPEIDKGMINAAKVFYALAFRLTKKTGLIEMIVPFGILSETSS
-843 VYSKRNYSCYNKSA
+843 VKIRKLISA
-857 DLYCLFVERAY
+857 QHSFVKISIFPERDSVRRRVFEDAKM
-868 SLLKKNG
+868 STAILLCSNEKKNRPILIG
-875 YFSFIMPNKW
+875 SSYKREIPSEYSSFSVEDVEAFSPEAWQIPMCNRATFDLLMK
-885 MLVDYGKELREFMS
+885 LRDQEHY
-899 QTSLKKILNF
+899 QTF
-909 GDVQFFADATIYVC
+909 GDVT
-923 IFVSQKSSDKM
+923 
-934 PVLACS
+934 ACMTGE
-940 LNSKNYHGE
+940 LDMTLGKKYLTENSTETMLIKGVQIAPY
-949 FEKEVKAA
+949 
-957 TFEFPAENFGASEW
+957 
-971 SIRNKLHD
+971 I
-979 SVLQKMN
+979 
-986 VGTALKDMPITINYG
+986 
-1001 LKTGYNDAFFIDG
+1001 LKTKDEDISQGKVECVRTEDFFV
-1014 KTKEKLISEDAKSA
+1014 KCSEEKQK
-1028 EIIKPLLRGR
+1028 
-1038 DIDAWKTEK
+1038 
-1047 DDQFILFVPWHFPL
+1047 
-1061 HLNPNIVGC
+1061 
-1070 FKEAEIEFE
+1070 
-1079 KEYPAVYKHL
+1079 
-1089 LNYREKLSARNKA
+1089 
-1102 ETGIRYE
+1102 
-1109 WYALQRWAADYY
+1109 
-1121 KEFAKPKIMYPN
+1121 
-1133 MTSVFPFT
+1133 
-1141 YDETGSFGNDKSFI
+1141 
-1155 ITEKDNSQNLPKGM
+1155 
-1169 ENVIANEAEQ
+1169 
-1179 SNAETISDV
+1179 
-1188 IPAKAGISSPS
+1188 
-1199 GYNLLKALLAIF
+1199 
-1211 NSNLVKL
+1211 
-1218 WIWYNC
+1218 
-1224 PELMGGTRE
+1224 E
-1233 IRKAYFEN
+1233 IRHE
-1241 LRIPLNNTEL
+1241 RIAMQGLSGINEK
-1251 LQQLASLAD
+1251 
-1260 EIIRLKKELVNSNKT
+1260 IRLK
-1275 QAPEPAEGPT
+1275 
-1285 ETTQKQLA
+1285 A
-1293 TLETQVNTLVYQL
+1293 TLVPANYILANSANFFKYQEKYSLYFLLAVFNSKLLNFIFKATSTSSNVNGYEVNALPFPRINAEKETLVSEIENISKRILELKSENHDTDIAALENEIDKLVYKL
-1306 YGITD
+1306 YD
-1311 TEEMEAV
+1311 LTEEEIGVV
-1318 EKR
+1318 EVS

>member
-1 MSIQLISPKKSVNSA
+1 MSIKFITPKKSVNSA
-16 FLKLPVSVEKMEDF
+16 FLKLPVPVEKMEDF

-41 NAAQDEEYHK
+41 NTAQDEEYHK

-69 VNRPIDLCVFNGNT
+69 VNRPIDLAIFNGNT
-83 ASAKPAVI
+83 ANAKPAVI

-102 MFSAEHP
+102 MFSTEHP

-121 MLEYVQSGNHE
+121 MLEYVHLGNHE

-147 DVKDFIRYFANKSK
+147 DVKDFTRYFGNKSK

-174 MSGNKTSDFYYDIA
+174 MSGNKTSDFYNDIA

-201 NVVHFNLEDAMRTLA
+201 NVVHFSLDVIAS
-216 PELKKSHVT
+216 P
-225 LEPKAI
+225 
-231 GSKDSISPTGFQN
+231 GSKSGINSAKQSNAACHPERSVSGV
-244 DNEYSHSTSH
+244 EGSKK
-254 ISHSTP
+254 
-260 LLPLFKFLS
+260 LLPLYKFLS

-298 LEEVKEEKGSKKV
+298 LEEVKEDKGGKKV
-311 IRRKKPANRD
+311 IRRKNPANRD

-369 MYQKGDASYRFMSSD
+369 MYQKGDASYRFMSTD

-406 RDEDVFK
+406 RDEDVLK

-435 KIRGIPDAQMEIW
+435 KIRGIPDAQMEIFN
-448 GKTVLKDER
+448 KTVLKDER
-457 GKRAKGSLPN
+457 GKRAKGTLPN

-710 SLLSK
+710 SLLSQ
-715 YPVQNGRLIADYLTR
+715 YPVNAGHKVADFLSA
-730 DERADRKRDSLKN
+730 EEKNDRKKDSLN
-743 SLIEYRQ
+743 TALIEYRKC
-750 LVQEYKTGKSQSSKM
+750 VNDYKTGGSQNSKVL
-765 MLRHKI
+765 LRQKI
-771 ASLKSRMVDD
+771 AGLKSRIVED
-781 GQIEMFEEYKG
+781 GQIEMFDEYKG
-792 SAGDTID
+792 SAGNTID

-812 ILDEVGRFTGFDA
+812 VLDEKGRFVGFDA

-843 VYSKRNYSCYNKSA
+843 VYSKRDYSCYNKSA
-857 DLYCLFVERAY
+857 DLYCLFYERAIQ
-868 SLLKKNG
+868 LMKPNG
-875 YFSFIMPNKW
+875 YLGFIASDKW
-885 MLVDYGKELREFMS
+885 LKINYGEQLREFLT
-899 QTSLKKILNF
+899 TSANPILLIDF
-909 GDVQFFADATIYVC
+909 PGVRVFDDANVDPQILV
-923 IFVSQKSSDKM
+923 VQKSKYKEKT
-934 PVLACS
+934 LACTVTKKGS
-940 LNSKNYHGE
+940 A
-949 FEKEVKAA
+949 FEKEVQDKLSSHA
-957 TFEFPAENFGASEW
+957 FGKDPWKWMDLWEI
-971 SIRNKLHD
+971 SI
-979 SVLQKMN
+979 LQKMD
-986 VGTALKDMPITINYG
+986 VGTALKDMSVSIYRGI
-1001 LKTGYNDAFFIDG
+1001 LTGFNDAFFIDG
-1014 KTKEKLISEDAKSA
+1014 KTREKLIVEDVKSA
-1028 EIIKPLLRGR
+1028 EIIKPFLRGK
-1038 DIDAWKTEK
+1038 DLEPWFTSN
-1047 DDQFILFVPWHFPL
+1047 DDQYMINPHNGIKEKNIPPINIDHYPAIKK
-1061 HLNPNIVGC
+1061 HLNQFVD
-1070 FKEAEIEFE
+1070 
-1079 KEYPAVYKHL
+1079 
-1089 LNYREKLSARNKA
+1089 KLAKRGDKGDTPYNLRNCA
-1102 ETGIRYE
+1102 YLE
-1109 WYALQRWAADYY
+1109 D
-1121 KEFAKPKIMYPN
+1121 FDKPKIMYPEI
-1133 MTSVFPFT
+1133 TKFQPFI
-1141 YDETGSFGNDKSFI
+1141 YDDSGMYCNNKAFI
-1155 ITEKDNSQNLPKGM
+1155 ITEKENTQNLPKGT
-1169 ENVIANEAEQ
+1169 ENVIASEAKQ
-1179 SNAETISDV
+1179 SSAETTSDV

-1218 WIWYNC
+1218 WIWHNC
-1224 PELMGGTRE
+1224 PELGDDRRE

-1241 LRIPLNNTEL
+1241 LRIPLDNAEL
-1251 LQQLASLAD
+1251 LQQLATLAD
-1260 EIIRLKKELVNSNKT
+1260 EIIRLKKESD
-1275 QAPEPAEGPT
+1275 
-1285 ETTQKQLA
+1285 ETTQKQIA
-1293 TLETQVNTLVYQL
+1293 DLETQVNTLVYQL

-1311 TEEMEAV
+1311 AEEIDAV
-1318 EKR
+1318 EKKNS